1 MEHSHMHKTDKTGN
15 KRIWLF
21 VALGVL
27 LLLSVLRAFGSVTE
41 ALALEQQ
48 PRCGMTEHLHTESC
62 YINDVLVCR
71 QKAHTHSDS
80 CYPLLLADNDINQL
94 LTQIASTRDRSLE
107 SLLRS
112 GNVRGILVLNKDLR
126 VQATQE
132 GSTDADYPWIGGVG
146 LLAVNDTPS
155 TATNAINFYIRLDG
169 NITCIGSKTLTT
181 SRNTRQISKT
191 NVVSA
196 YTSVVETSLTT
207 NNLQSSYY
215 LRYNTNGST
224 TSFSSSAGASG
235 SNLTFGNGS
244 NARYALLTSRSGNTY
259 TPIDFY
265 TLTLDYSAAVGG
277 SSFYYVESGLGYTLP
292 TLNGY
297 HWEDGDGNT
306 VTSVTVTRPT
316 TVYARPDACTVI
328 YYVDGMEYARDEG
341 LLPNRAYTLRDVPSG
356 WEGWRGDDGV
366 VRKSGAQMT
375 LTGSMTFHAVKY
387 VTVTFRHLDGSTSTQ
402 QVLQGD
408 QLILPGGYWSDEA
421 GTAYTGGTAVTINSD
436 AAFIQTSGPPLTVT
450 YTVNWATPSGLN
462 APATIPNIVGASSY
476 TVAADASHM
485 VSRVSARTVTCAFT
499 NVTNR
504 YGSVYFAGWQTE
516 TGEIIQ
522 SDAQLTWDELKLYDA
537 DNDGVTSLT
546 GLWKYHMLQSV
557 NFFVKLNSAHSSGET
572 GSEYYTPVIFTT
584 YVGGIDGEIGS
595 GASSGY
601 VDALNEKY
609 AVEMTADTTYLAND
623 RLIRAMYGS
632 DTAPWLAELPH
643 DNDIFQQL
651 KAYVQDGGQLSV
663 PNEAGQFVTVDVNDL
678 NEYGYAI
685 RWYAFKAC
693 SDGGNVYDWHIDGVL
708 VRKEGRVHTTKTFS
722 GNETLIHQ
730 AKDGFFIH
738 AANAAGDKR
747 YIMTITAPAD
757 AERTAILDRLGLSAS
772 QITDWLTPI
781 DDGDGN
787 DNTLLWEFR
796 DVEYDEEWVIT
807 EYPPQ
812 VTESADYAEWV
823 VVDSSASNQSASGT
837 GGTVEIRG
845 VTHATDLEDPEWLR
859 AEFNN
864 IYFRGNSLMLK
875 KEDAATGQ
883 ALSGA
888 RFQLYQGD
896 TLMTFD
902 YDAETGLYVF
912 DSHGSGA
919 VDTLVCDGYT
929 NLSTSGFAYD
939 MGDITVREVTAP
951 EGYGAV
957 GDVTIGYTEDTD
969 GDGVPDS
976 TIGITNSADSGAY
989 ARYDS
994 GLLVIRNSSAPT
1006 RVTAVKRWNCADS
1019 EREDVVMQLL
1029 ANGSANTAA
1038 AILQSSGQSAT
1049 VTLTAVD
1056 GWVYTWY
1063 DLPVYANGAPVTWT
1077 IRELRVGSEN
1087 CKSDYTFPNW
1097 IVTYRSQTTADGL
1110 VLTAENTPKRP
1121 MLYLDKWDMTG
1132 RQRLAGAIFSLIA
1145 VDDNGVPLPDAVS
1158 KTAVTGAD
1166 GSLRFDNLRHNT
1178 RYRLTELQAPEG
1190 YIPYDTPAYL
1200 TLGEDGRITVESHGY
1215 VSAAAT
1221 AFHISVVNRS
1231 ADSLP
1236 DTGGSGL
1243 NGYYAAGAALALS
1256 ALCAA
1261 ILSRRRRGEGSNG

>member
-1 MEHSHMHKTDKTGN
+1 M
-15 KRIWLF
+15 
-21 VALGVL
+21 
-27 LLLSVLRAFGSVTE
+27 
-41 ALALEQQ
+41 
-48 PRCGMTEHLHTESC
+48 
-62 YINDVLVCR
+62 
-71 QKAHTHSDS
+71 
-80 CYPLLLADNDINQL
+80 
-94 LTQIASTRDRSLE
+94 
-107 SLLRS
+107 
-112 GNVRGILVLNKDLR
+112 
-126 VQATQE
+126 
-132 GSTDADYPWIGGVG
+132 
-146 LLAVNDTPS
+146 
-155 TATNAINFYIRLDG
+155 
-169 NITCIGSKTLTT
+169 
-181 SRNTRQISKT
+181 
-191 NVVSA
+191 
-196 YTSVVETSLTT
+196 
-207 NNLQSSYY
+207 
-215 LRYNTNGST
+215 
-224 TSFSSSAGASG
+224 
-235 SNLTFGNGS
+235 
-244 NARYALLTSRSGNTY
+244 
-259 TPIDFY
+259 
-265 TLTLDYSAAVGG
+265 
-277 SSFYYVESGLGYTLP
+277 
-292 TLNGY
+292 
-297 HWEDGDGNT
+297 
-306 VTSVTVTRPT
+306 
-316 TVYARPDACTVI
+316 I
-328 YYVDGMEYARDEG
+328 YYVDGMEYARDEN
-341 LLPNRAYTLRDVPSG
+341 LRPNTAYTLRDVPDG
-356 WEGWRGDDGV
+356 WEGWRGDDGT
-366 VRKSGAQMT
+366 VRKTGTQMT

-408 QLILPGGYWSDEA
+408 QLTLPGGYWSDEA
-421 GTAYTGGTAVTINSD
+421 GTAYTGGSAVTINGD
-436 AAFIQTSGPPLTVT
+436 ATFIQTSGPPLTVT
-450 YTVNWATPSGLN
+450 YTINWATPSGLN

-476 TVAADASHM
+476 TVAADGSHM
-485 VSRVSARTVTCAFT
+485 VSRVSGRTVTCAFT

-516 TGEIIQ
+516 TGEIILP
-522 SDAQLTWDELKLYDA
+522 DTQLTWDELKLYDA

-584 YVGGIDGEIGS
+584 YVGGIDSEIGS
-595 GASSGY
+595 GTSSGY
-601 VDALNEKY
+601 VNALNEKY
-609 AVEMTADTTYLAND
+609 AVEMTSDTTYLAND
-623 RLIRAMYGS
+623 RLIRAMFGS

-663 PNEAGQFVTVDVNDL
+663 PNEAGEFVTVDVNDL

-693 SDGGNVYDWHIDGVL
+693 SDGGNVYDWHVDGVL

-730 AKDGFFIH
+730 ARDGFFIH
-738 AANAAGDKR
+738 AVNEAQDTR
-747 YIMTITAPAD
+747 YIMTITDPTD
-757 AERTAILDRLGLSAS
+757 DERAAILDRLGLSAS
-772 QITDWLTPI
+772 QITGWLTPI

-796 DVEYDEEWVIT
+796 DVEYDEAWVIT

-812 VTESADYAEWV
+812 VAESADYAEWV
-823 VVDSSASNQSASGT
+823 VVDSSASNQSASGI
-837 GGTVEIRG
+837 GGTVEVRG

-902 YDAETGLYVF
+902 YDADTGLYIF

-957 GDVTIGYTEDTD
+957 GDVTIGYTQDTD

-1087 CKSDYTFPNW
+1087 CKSDYSFPNW

-1132 RQRLAGAIFSLIA
+1132 RQRLAGAIFSLIP
-1145 VDDNGVPLPDAVS
+1145 VDDDGVPLSGAVS
-1158 KTAVTGAD
+1158 KTAVTGTD

-1200 TLGEDGRITVESHGY
+1200 TLGEDGRVTVEAHGY

-1261 ILSRRRRGEGSNG
+1261 ILSRRRRGAGSNG

>member
-1 MEHSHMHKTDKTGN
+1 M
-15 KRIWLF
+15 
-21 VALGVL
+21 
-27 LLLSVLRAFGSVTE
+27 
-41 ALALEQQ
+41 
-48 PRCGMTEHLHTESC
+48 
-62 YINDVLVCR
+62 
-71 QKAHTHSDS
+71 
-80 CYPLLLADNDINQL
+80 
-94 LTQIASTRDRSLE
+94 
-107 SLLRS
+107 
-112 GNVRGILVLNKDLR
+112 
-126 VQATQE
+126 
-132 GSTDADYPWIGGVG
+132 
-146 LLAVNDTPS
+146 
-155 TATNAINFYIRLDG
+155 
-169 NITCIGSKTLTT
+169 
-181 SRNTRQISKT
+181 
-191 NVVSA
+191 
-196 YTSVVETSLTT
+196 
-207 NNLQSSYY
+207 
-215 LRYNTNGST
+215 
-224 TSFSSSAGASG
+224 
-235 SNLTFGNGS
+235 
-244 NARYALLTSRSGNTY
+244 
-259 TPIDFY
+259 
-265 TLTLDYSAAVGG
+265 
-277 SSFYYVESGLGYTLP
+277 ESGLGYTLP

-306 VTSVTVTRPT
+306 VTTVTITRPT

-328 YYVDGMEYARDEG
+328 YYVDGMEYARDEN
-341 LLPNRAYTLRDVPSG
+341 LRPNTAYTLRDVPDG
-356 WEGWRGDDGV
+356 WEGWRGDDGT
-366 VRKSGAQMT
+366 VRKTGTQMT

-408 QLILPGGYWSDEA
+408 QLTLPGGYWSDEA
-421 GTAYTGGTAVTINSD
+421 GTAYTGGSAVTINGD
-436 AAFIQTSGPPLTVT
+436 ATFIQTSGPPLTVT

-476 TVAADASHM
+476 TVAADGSHM
-485 VSRVSARTVTCAFT
+485 VSRVSGRTVTCAFT

-516 TGEIIQ
+516 TGEIILP
-522 SDAQLTWDELKLYDA
+522 DAQLTWDELKLYDA

-584 YVGGIDGEIGS
+584 YVGGIDSEIGS

-623 RLIRAMYGS
+623 RLIRAMFGS

-663 PNEAGQFVTVDVNDL
+663 PNEAGEFVTVDVNDL

-693 SDGGNVYDWHIDGVL
+693 SDGGNVYDWHVDGVL

-730 AKDGFFIH
+730 ARDGFFIH
-738 AANAAGDKR
+738 AVNEAQDTR
-747 YIMTITAPAD
+747 YIMTITDPTD
-757 AERTAILDRLGLSAS
+757 DERAAILDRLGLSAS
-772 QITDWLTPI
+772 QITGWLTPI

-796 DVEYDEEWVIT
+796 DVEYDEAWVIT

-812 VTESADYAEWV
+812 VAESADYAEWV
-823 VVDSSASNQSASGT
+823 VVDSSASNQSASGI

-902 YDAETGLYVF
+902 YDADTGLYVF
-912 DSHGSGA
+912 DSHGNGSI
-919 VDTLVCDGYT
+919 DTLVCDGYT

-957 GDVTIGYTEDTD
+957 GDVTIGYTQDTD

-1087 CKSDYTFPNW
+1087 CKSDYSFPNW

-1132 RQRLAGAIFSLIA
+1132 RQRLAGAIFSLIP
-1145 VDDNGVPLPDAVS
+1145 VDDDGVPLPGAVS
-1158 KTAVTGAD
+1158 KTAVTGTD

-1200 TLGEDGRITVESHGY
+1200 TLGEDGRVTVEAHGY

-1261 ILSRRRRGEGSNG
+1261 ILSRRRRGAGSNG

>member
-21 VALGVL
+21 VALAVL

-155 TATNAINFYIRLDG
+155 TASNAINFYIQLDG

-181 SRNTRQISKT
+181 SRNIRQLSKT
-191 NVVSA
+191 NAVSA

-215 LRYNTNGST
+215 LRCNTTGST
-224 TSFSSSAGASG
+224 TSFSSTAGTSG

-244 NARYALLTSRSGNTY
+244 SARYALLTSRSGNTY

-408 QLILPGGYWSDEA
+408 QLILPGGYWSDES
-421 GTAYTGGTAVTINSD
+421 GTAYTGGSAVTINGD
-436 AAFIQTSGPPLTVT
+436 ATFIQTSGPPLTVT

-476 TVAADASHM
+476 TVAADGSHM
-485 VSRVSARTVTCAFT
+485 VSRVSGRTVTCAFT

-516 TGEIIQ
+516 TGEIILP
-522 SDAQLTWDELKLYDA
+522 DAQLTWDELKLYDA

-584 YVGGIDGEIGS
+584 YVGGIDSEIGS

-609 AVEMTADTTYLAND
+609 AVEMTSDTTYLAND
-623 RLIRAMYGS
+623 RLIRAMFGS

-663 PNEAGQFVTVDVNDL
+663 PNEAGEFVTVDVNDL

-693 SDGGNVYDWHIDGVL
+693 SDGGNVYDWHVDGVL

-730 AKDGFFIH
+730 ARDGFFIH
-738 AANAAGDKR
+738 AVNEAQDTR
-747 YIMTITAPAD
+747 YIMTITDPTD
-757 AERTAILDRLGLSAS
+757 DERAAILDRLGLSAS
-772 QITDWLTPI
+772 QITGWLTPI

-796 DVEYDEEWVIT
+796 DVEYDEAWVIT

-812 VTESADYAEWV
+812 VAESADYAEWV
-823 VVDSSASNQSASGT
+823 VVDSSASNQSASGI

-902 YDAETGLYVF
+902 YDADTGLYVF
-912 DSHGSGA
+912 DSHGNGSI
-919 VDTLVCDGYT
+919 DTLVCDGYT

-957 GDVTIGYTEDTD
+957 GDVTIGYTQDTD

-1087 CKSDYTFPNW
+1087 CKSDYSFPNW

-1132 RQRLAGAIFSLIA
+1132 RQRLAGAIFSLIP
-1145 VDDNGVPLPDAVS
+1145 VDDDGVSLSGAVS
-1158 KTAVTGAD
+1158 KTAVTGTD

-1200 TLGEDGRITVESHGY
+1200 TLGEDGRVTVEAHGY

-1261 ILSRRRRGEGSNG
+1261 ILSRRRRGAGSNG

>member
-1 MEHSHMHKTDKTGN
+1 MG
-15 KRIWLF
+15 
-21 VALGVL
+21 
-27 LLLSVLRAFGSVTE
+27 
-41 ALALEQQ
+41 
-48 PRCGMTEHLHTESC
+48 
-62 YINDVLVCR
+62 
-71 QKAHTHSDS
+71 
-80 CYPLLLADNDINQL
+80 
-94 LTQIASTRDRSLE
+94 
-107 SLLRS
+107 
-112 GNVRGILVLNKDLR
+112 
-126 VQATQE
+126 
-132 GSTDADYPWIGGVG
+132 
-146 LLAVNDTPS
+146 
-155 TATNAINFYIRLDG
+155 
-169 NITCIGSKTLTT
+169 
-181 SRNTRQISKT
+181 
-191 NVVSA
+191 
-196 YTSVVETSLTT
+196 
-207 NNLQSSYY
+207 
-215 LRYNTNGST
+215 
-224 TSFSSSAGASG
+224 
-235 SNLTFGNGS
+235 
-244 NARYALLTSRSGNTY
+244 
-259 TPIDFY
+259 
-265 TLTLDYSAAVGG
+265 
-277 SSFYYVESGLGYTLP
+277 
-292 TLNGY
+292 
-297 HWEDGDGNT
+297 
-306 VTSVTVTRPT
+306 
-316 TVYARPDACTVI
+316 
-328 YYVDGMEYARDEG
+328 
-341 LLPNRAYTLRDVPSG
+341 
-356 WEGWRGDDGV
+356 
-366 VRKSGAQMT
+366 
-375 LTGSMTFHAVKY
+375 Y

-408 QLILPGGYWSDEA
+408 QLTLPGGYWSDEA
-421 GTAYTGGTAVTINSD
+421 GTAYTGGSAVTINGD
-436 AAFIQTSGPPLTVT
+436 ATFIQTSGPPLTVT

-476 TVAADASHM
+476 TVAADGSHM
-485 VSRVSARTVTCAFT
+485 VSRVSGRTVTCAFT

-516 TGEIIQ
+516 TGEIILP
-522 SDAQLTWDELKLYDA
+522 DAQLTWDELKLYDA

-584 YVGGIDGEIGS
+584 YVGGIDSEIGS

-623 RLIRAMYGS
+623 RLIRAMFGS

-663 PNEAGQFVTVDVNDL
+663 PNEAGEFVTVDVNDL

-693 SDGGNVYDWHIDGVL
+693 SDGGNVYDWHVDGVL

-730 AKDGFFIH
+730 ARDGFFIH
-738 AANAAGDKR
+738 AVNEAQDTR
-747 YIMTITAPAD
+747 YIMTITDPTD
-757 AERTAILDRLGLSAS
+757 DERAAILARLGLSAS
-772 QITDWLTPI
+772 QITGWLTPI

-796 DVEYDEEWVIT
+796 DVEYDEAWVIT

-812 VTESADYAEWV
+812 VAESADYAEWV
-823 VVDSSASNQSASGT
+823 VVDSSASNQSASGI
-837 GGTVEIRG
+837 GGTVEVRG

-902 YDAETGLYVF
+902 YDADTGLYVF
-912 DSHGSGA
+912 DSHGNGSI
-919 VDTLVCDGYT
+919 DTLACDGYT

-957 GDVTIGYTEDTD
+957 GDVTIGYTQDTD

-976 TIGITNSADSGAY
+976 AIGITNSADSGAY

-1087 CKSDYTFPNW
+1087 CKSDYSFPNW

-1132 RQRLAGAIFSLIA
+1132 RQRLAGAIFSLIP
-1145 VDDNGVPLPDAVS
+1145 VDDDGVPLSDAVS

-1200 TLGEDGRITVESHGY
+1200 TLGEDGRVTVEAHGY

-1261 ILSRRRRGEGSNG
+1261 ILSRRRRGEGANG

>member
-1 MEHSHMHKTDKTGN
+1 M
-15 KRIWLF
+15 F
-21 VALGVL
+21 
-27 LLLSVLRAFGSVTE
+27 
-41 ALALEQQ
+41 
-48 PRCGMTEHLHTESC
+48 
-62 YINDVLVCR
+62 
-71 QKAHTHSDS
+71 
-80 CYPLLLADNDINQL
+80 
-94 LTQIASTRDRSLE
+94 
-107 SLLRS
+107 
-112 GNVRGILVLNKDLR
+112 
-126 VQATQE
+126 
-132 GSTDADYPWIGGVG
+132 
-146 LLAVNDTPS
+146 
-155 TATNAINFYIRLDG
+155 
-169 NITCIGSKTLTT
+169 
-181 SRNTRQISKT
+181 
-191 NVVSA
+191 
-196 YTSVVETSLTT
+196 
-207 NNLQSSYY
+207 
-215 LRYNTNGST
+215 
-224 TSFSSSAGASG
+224 
-235 SNLTFGNGS
+235 
-244 NARYALLTSRSGNTY
+244 
-259 TPIDFY
+259 
-265 TLTLDYSAAVGG
+265 
-277 SSFYYVESGLGYTLP
+277 
-292 TLNGY
+292 
-297 HWEDGDGNT
+297 
-306 VTSVTVTRPT
+306 
-316 TVYARPDACTVI
+316 
-328 YYVDGMEYARDEG
+328 
-341 LLPNRAYTLRDVPSG
+341 
-356 WEGWRGDDGV
+356 
-366 VRKSGAQMT
+366 
-375 LTGSMTFHAVKY
+375 
-387 VTVTFRHLDGSTSTQ
+387 
-402 QVLQGD
+402 
-408 QLILPGGYWSDEA
+408 
-421 GTAYTGGTAVTINSD
+421 
-436 AAFIQTSGPPLTVT
+436 
-450 YTVNWATPSGLN
+450 
-462 APATIPNIVGASSY
+462 
-476 TVAADASHM
+476 
-485 VSRVSARTVTCAFT
+485 
-499 NVTNR
+499 
-504 YGSVYFAGWQTE
+504 
-516 TGEIIQ
+516 
-522 SDAQLTWDELKLYDA
+522 
-537 DNDGVTSLT
+537 
-546 GLWKYHMLQSV
+546 
-557 NFFVKLNSAHSSGET
+557 
-572 GSEYYTPVIFTT
+572 
-584 YVGGIDGEIGS
+584 
-595 GASSGY
+595 
-601 VDALNEKY
+601 
-609 AVEMTADTTYLAND
+609 
-623 RLIRAMYGS
+623 GS

-663 PNEAGQFVTVDVNDL
+663 PNEAGEFVTVDVNDL

-693 SDGGNVYDWHIDGVL
+693 SDGGNVYDWHVDGVL

-730 AKDGFFIH
+730 ARDGFFIH
-738 AANAAGDKR
+738 AVNEAQDTR
-747 YIMTITAPAD
+747 YIMTITDPTD
-757 AERTAILDRLGLSAS
+757 DERAAILDRLGLSAS
-772 QITDWLTPI
+772 QITGWLTPI

-796 DVEYDEEWVIT
+796 DVEYDEAWVIT

-812 VTESADYAEWV
+812 VAESADYAEWV
-823 VVDSSASNQSASGT
+823 VVDSSASNQSASGI

-957 GDVTIGYTEDTD
+957 GDVTIGYTQDTD

-976 TIGITNSADSGAY
+976 AIGISNSADSNAY

-1145 VDDNGVPLPDAVS
+1145 VDNNGVPLSGAVS
-1158 KTAVTGAD
+1158 KTAVTGTD

-1243 NGYYAAGAALALS
+1243 NGYYAVGAALALS

>member
-1 MEHSHMHKTDKTGN
+1 MHKTDKTGN

-27 LLLSVLRAFGSVTE
+27 LLLSVFRALGFVTE

-126 VQATQE
+126 VQTTQE

-155 TATNAINFYIRLDG
+155 TASNAINFYIRLDG

-215 LRYNTNGST
+215 LRYNTTGST
-224 TSFSSSAGASG
+224 TSFSSTAGASG

-244 NARYALLTSRSGNTY
+244 SARYALLTSRSGNTY

-297 HWEDGDGNT
+297 HWEDGDGST

-408 QLILPGGYWSDEA
+408 QLILPTGYWSDEA

-499 NVTNR
+499 NVPNR

-537 DNDGVTSLT
+537 DNDGVTALT

-584 YVGGIDGEIGS
+584 YVGGIDSELTS
-595 GASSGY
+595 SAAS
-601 VDALNEKY
+601 DMAALNKKY

-623 RLIRAMYGS
+623 RLLRAMYGS

-663 PNEAGQFVTVDVNDL
+663 PNEAGEFVTVDVNDL

-693 SDGGNVYDWHIDGVL
+693 SDGGDVYDWHVDGVL

-757 AERTAILDRLGLSAS
+757 AERTAILDLLGLSAS

-796 DVEYDEEWVIT
+796 DVEYDEAWVIT

-812 VTESADYAEWV
+812 VAESADYAEWV

-845 VTHATDLEDPEWLR
+845 VTHATDLENPEWLR

-912 DSHGSGA
+912 DSHGNGA

-939 MGDITVREVTAP
+939 MGDITVREVTSP

-1145 VDDNGVPLPDAVS
+1145 VDDDGVPLTGAVS

-1215 VSAAAT
+1215 VSASAT

-1236 DTGGSGL
+1236 ETGGSGL

>member
-1 MEHSHMHKTDKTGN
+1 M
-15 KRIWLF
+15 
-21 VALGVL
+21 
-27 LLLSVLRAFGSVTE
+27 
-41 ALALEQQ
+41 
-48 PRCGMTEHLHTESC
+48 
-62 YINDVLVCR
+62 
-71 QKAHTHSDS
+71 
-80 CYPLLLADNDINQL
+80 
-94 LTQIASTRDRSLE
+94 
-107 SLLRS
+107 
-112 GNVRGILVLNKDLR
+112 
-126 VQATQE
+126 
-132 GSTDADYPWIGGVG
+132 
-146 LLAVNDTPS
+146 
-155 TATNAINFYIRLDG
+155 
-169 NITCIGSKTLTT
+169 
-181 SRNTRQISKT
+181 
-191 NVVSA
+191 
-196 YTSVVETSLTT
+196 
-207 NNLQSSYY
+207 
-215 LRYNTNGST
+215 
-224 TSFSSSAGASG
+224 
-235 SNLTFGNGS
+235 
-244 NARYALLTSRSGNTY
+244 
-259 TPIDFY
+259 
-265 TLTLDYSAAVGG
+265 
-277 SSFYYVESGLGYTLP
+277 
-292 TLNGY
+292 
-297 HWEDGDGNT
+297 
-306 VTSVTVTRPT
+306 
-316 TVYARPDACTVI
+316 
-328 YYVDGMEYARDEG
+328 
-341 LLPNRAYTLRDVPSG
+341 
-356 WEGWRGDDGV
+356 
-366 VRKSGAQMT
+366 
-375 LTGSMTFHAVKY
+375 
-387 VTVTFRHLDGSTSTQ
+387 
-402 QVLQGD
+402 
-408 QLILPGGYWSDEA
+408 
-421 GTAYTGGTAVTINSD
+421 
-436 AAFIQTSGPPLTVT
+436 
-450 YTVNWATPSGLN
+450 
-462 APATIPNIVGASSY
+462 
-476 TVAADASHM
+476 
-485 VSRVSARTVTCAFT
+485 
-499 NVTNR
+499 
-504 YGSVYFAGWQTE
+504 
-516 TGEIIQ
+516 
-522 SDAQLTWDELKLYDA
+522 
-537 DNDGVTSLT
+537 
-546 GLWKYHMLQSV
+546 
-557 NFFVKLNSAHSSGET
+557 
-572 GSEYYTPVIFTT
+572 IFTT
-584 YVGGIDGEIGS
+584 YVGGIDSEIGS

-601 VDALNEKY
+601 VNALNEKY
-609 AVEMTADTTYLAND
+609 AVEMTADTTYLVND
-623 RLIRAMYGS
+623 RLIRAMFGS

-663 PNEAGQFVTVDVNDL
+663 PNEAGEFVTVDVNDL

-693 SDGGNVYDWHIDGVL
+693 SDGGNVYDWHVDGVL

-730 AKDGFFIH
+730 ARDGFFIH
-738 AANAAGDKR
+738 AVNEAQDTR
-747 YIMTITAPAD
+747 YIMTITDPTD
-757 AERTAILDRLGLSAS
+757 DERAAILDRLGLSAS
-772 QITDWLTPI
+772 QITGWLTPI

-796 DVEYDEEWVIT
+796 DVEYDEAWVIT

-812 VTESADYAEWV
+812 VAESADYAEWV
-823 VVDSSASNQSASGT
+823 VVDSSASNQSASGI

-902 YDAETGLYVF
+902 YDAETGLYIF

-957 GDVTIGYTEDTD
+957 GDVTIGYTQDTD

-976 TIGITNSADSGAY
+976 AIGITNSADSGAY

-1087 CKSDYTFPNW
+1087 CKSDYSFPNW

-1132 RQRLAGAIFSLIA
+1132 RQRLAGAIFSLIP
-1145 VDDNGVPLPDAVS
+1145 VDDDGVPLSGAVS

-1200 TLGEDGRITVESHGY
+1200 TLGEDGRVTVEAHGY

-1261 ILSRRRRGEGSNG
+1261 ILSRRRRGEGANG

>member
-1 MEHSHMHKTDKTGN
+1 
-15 KRIWLF
+15 
-21 VALGVL
+21 
-27 LLLSVLRAFGSVTE
+27 
-41 ALALEQQ
+41 
-48 PRCGMTEHLHTESC
+48 
-62 YINDVLVCR
+62 
-71 QKAHTHSDS
+71 
-80 CYPLLLADNDINQL
+80 
-94 LTQIASTRDRSLE
+94 
-107 SLLRS
+107 
-112 GNVRGILVLNKDLR
+112 
-126 VQATQE
+126 
-132 GSTDADYPWIGGVG
+132 
-146 LLAVNDTPS
+146 
-155 TATNAINFYIRLDG
+155 
-169 NITCIGSKTLTT
+169 
-181 SRNTRQISKT
+181 
-191 NVVSA
+191 
-196 YTSVVETSLTT
+196 
-207 NNLQSSYY
+207 
-215 LRYNTNGST
+215 
-224 TSFSSSAGASG
+224 
-235 SNLTFGNGS
+235 
-244 NARYALLTSRSGNTY
+244 
-259 TPIDFY
+259 
-265 TLTLDYSAAVGG
+265 
-277 SSFYYVESGLGYTLP
+277 
-292 TLNGY
+292 
-297 HWEDGDGNT
+297 
-306 VTSVTVTRPT
+306 
-316 TVYARPDACTVI
+316 
-328 YYVDGMEYARDEG
+328 
-341 LLPNRAYTLRDVPSG
+341 
-356 WEGWRGDDGV
+356 
-366 VRKSGAQMT
+366 
-375 LTGSMTFHAVKY
+375 
-387 VTVTFRHLDGSTSTQ
+387 
-402 QVLQGD
+402 
-408 QLILPGGYWSDEA
+408 
-421 GTAYTGGTAVTINSD
+421 
-436 AAFIQTSGPPLTVT
+436 
-450 YTVNWATPSGLN
+450 
-462 APATIPNIVGASSY
+462 
-476 TVAADASHM
+476 
-485 VSRVSARTVTCAFT
+485 
-499 NVTNR
+499 
-504 YGSVYFAGWQTE
+504 
-516 TGEIIQ
+516 
-522 SDAQLTWDELKLYDA
+522 
-537 DNDGVTSLT
+537 
-546 GLWKYHMLQSV
+546 MLQSV

-584 YVGGIDGEIGS
+584 YVGGIDSEIGS

-601 VDALNEKY
+601 VNALNEKY

-623 RLIRAMYGS
+623 RLIRAMFGS

-663 PNEAGQFVTVDVNDL
+663 PNEAGEFVTVDVNDL

-693 SDGGNVYDWHIDGVL
+693 SDGGNVYDWHVDGVL

-730 AKDGFFIH
+730 ARDGFFIH
-738 AANAAGDKR
+738 AVNEAQDTR
-747 YIMTITAPAD
+747 YIMTITDPTD
-757 AERTAILDRLGLSAS
+757 DERAAILDRLGLSAS
-772 QITDWLTPI
+772 QITGWLTPI

-796 DVEYDEEWVIT
+796 DVEYDEAWVIT

-812 VTESADYAEWV
+812 VAESADYAEWV
-823 VVDSSASNQSASGT
+823 VVDSSASNQSASGI

-902 YDAETGLYVF
+902 YDAETGLYIF
-912 DSHGSGA
+912 DSHGNGSI
-919 VDTLVCDGYT
+919 DTLVCDGYT

-957 GDVTIGYTEDTD
+957 GDVTIGYTQDTD

-1087 CKSDYTFPNW
+1087 CKSDYSFPNW

-1132 RQRLAGAIFSLIA
+1132 RQRLAGAIFSLIP
-1145 VDDNGVPLPDAVS
+1145 VDDDGVSLSGAVS
-1158 KTAVTGAD
+1158 KTAVTGTD

-1200 TLGEDGRITVESHGY
+1200 TLGEDGRVTVEAHGY

-1261 ILSRRRRGEGSNG
+1261 ILSRRRRGAGSNG

>member
-1 MEHSHMHKTDKTGN
+1 M
-15 KRIWLF
+15 
-21 VALGVL
+21 
-27 LLLSVLRAFGSVTE
+27 
-41 ALALEQQ
+41 
-48 PRCGMTEHLHTESC
+48 
-62 YINDVLVCR
+62 
-71 QKAHTHSDS
+71 
-80 CYPLLLADNDINQL
+80 
-94 LTQIASTRDRSLE
+94 
-107 SLLRS
+107 
-112 GNVRGILVLNKDLR
+112 
-126 VQATQE
+126 
-132 GSTDADYPWIGGVG
+132 
-146 LLAVNDTPS
+146 
-155 TATNAINFYIRLDG
+155 
-169 NITCIGSKTLTT
+169 
-181 SRNTRQISKT
+181 
-191 NVVSA
+191 
-196 YTSVVETSLTT
+196 
-207 NNLQSSYY
+207 
-215 LRYNTNGST
+215 
-224 TSFSSSAGASG
+224 
-235 SNLTFGNGS
+235 
-244 NARYALLTSRSGNTY
+244 
-259 TPIDFY
+259 
-265 TLTLDYSAAVGG
+265 
-277 SSFYYVESGLGYTLP
+277 
-292 TLNGY
+292 
-297 HWEDGDGNT
+297 
-306 VTSVTVTRPT
+306 
-316 TVYARPDACTVI
+316 I
-328 YYVDGMEYARDEG
+328 YYVDGMEYARDEN
-341 LLPNRAYTLRDVPSG
+341 LRPNTAYTLRDVPDG
-356 WEGWRGDDGV
+356 WEGWRGDDGT
-366 VRKSGAQMT
+366 VRKTGTQMT

-408 QLILPGGYWSDEA
+408 QLTLPGGYWSDEA
-421 GTAYTGGTAVTINSD
+421 GTAYTGGSAVTINGD
-436 AAFIQTSGPPLTVT
+436 ATFIQTSGPPLTVT

-476 TVAADASHM
+476 TVAADGSHM
-485 VSRVSARTVTCAFT
+485 VSRVSGRTVTCAFT

-516 TGEIIQ
+516 TGEIILP
-522 SDAQLTWDELKLYDA
+522 DAQLTWDELKLYDA

-584 YVGGIDGEIGS
+584 YVGGIDSEIGS

-623 RLIRAMYGS
+623 RLIRAMFGS

-663 PNEAGQFVTVDVNDL
+663 PNEAGEFVTVDVNDL

-693 SDGGNVYDWHIDGVL
+693 SDGGNVYDWHVDGVL

-730 AKDGFFIH
+730 ARDGFFIH
-738 AANAAGDKR
+738 AVNEAQDTR
-747 YIMTITAPAD
+747 YIMTITDPTD
-757 AERTAILDRLGLSAS
+757 DERAAILDRLGLSAS
-772 QITDWLTPI
+772 QITGWLTPI

-796 DVEYDEEWVIT
+796 DVEYDEAWVIT

-812 VTESADYAEWV
+812 VAESADYAEWV
-823 VVDSSASNQSASGT
+823 VVDSSASNQSASGI

-902 YDAETGLYVF
+902 YDADTGLYVF
-912 DSHGSGA
+912 DSHGNGSI
-919 VDTLVCDGYT
+919 DTLVCDGYT

-939 MGDITVREVTAP
+939 MGDITVREVSAP

-957 GDVTIGYTEDTD
+957 GDVTIGYTQDTD

-1087 CKSDYTFPNW
+1087 CKSDYSFPNW

-1132 RQRLAGAIFSLIA
+1132 RQRLAGAIFSLIP
-1145 VDDNGVPLPDAVS
+1145 VDDDGVPLPGAVS
-1158 KTAVTGAD
+1158 KTAVTGTD

-1200 TLGEDGRITVESHGY
+1200 TLGEDGRVTVEAHGY

-1261 ILSRRRRGEGSNG
+1261 ILSRRRRGAGSNG

>member
-1 MEHSHMHKTDKTGN
+1 M
-15 KRIWLF
+15 
-21 VALGVL
+21 A
-27 LLLSVLRAFGSVTE
+27 A
-41 ALALEQQ
+41 
-48 PRCGMTEHLHTESC
+48 
-62 YINDVLVCR
+62 
-71 QKAHTHSDS
+71 
-80 CYPLLLADNDINQL
+80 
-94 LTQIASTRDRSLE
+94 
-107 SLLRS
+107 
-112 GNVRGILVLNKDLR
+112 
-126 VQATQE
+126 
-132 GSTDADYPWIGGVG
+132 
-146 LLAVNDTPS
+146 
-155 TATNAINFYIRLDG
+155 
-169 NITCIGSKTLTT
+169 
-181 SRNTRQISKT
+181 
-191 NVVSA
+191 
-196 YTSVVETSLTT
+196 
-207 NNLQSSYY
+207 
-215 LRYNTNGST
+215 
-224 TSFSSSAGASG
+224 
-235 SNLTFGNGS
+235 
-244 NARYALLTSRSGNTY
+244 ARYALLTSRSGNTY

-306 VTSVTVTRPT
+306 VTTVTITRPT

-328 YYVDGMEYARDEG
+328 YYVDGMEYARDEN
-341 LLPNRAYTLRDVPSG
+341 LRPNTAYTLRDVPDG
-356 WEGWRGDDGV
+356 WEGWRGDDGT
-366 VRKSGAQMT
+366 VRKTGTQMT

-408 QLILPGGYWSDEA
+408 QLTLPGGYWSDEA
-421 GTAYTGGTAVTINSD
+421 GTAYTGGSAVTINGD
-436 AAFIQTSGPPLTVT
+436 ATFIQTSGPPLTVT

-476 TVAADASHM
+476 TVAADGSHM
-485 VSRVSARTVTCAFT
+485 VSRVSGRTVTCAFT

-516 TGEIIQ
+516 TGEIILP
-522 SDAQLTWDELKLYDA
+522 DAQLTWDELKLYDA

-584 YVGGIDGEIGS
+584 YVGGIDSEIGS

-601 VDALNEKY
+601 VNALNEKY

-623 RLIRAMYGS
+623 RLIRAMFGS

-663 PNEAGQFVTVDVNDL
+663 PNEAGEFVTVDVNDL

-693 SDGGNVYDWHIDGVL
+693 SDGGNVYDWHVDGVL

-730 AKDGFFIH
+730 ARDGFFIH
-738 AANAAGDKR
+738 AVNEAQDTR
-747 YIMTITAPAD
+747 YIMTITDPTD
-757 AERTAILDRLGLSAS
+757 DERAAILDRLGLSAS
-772 QITDWLTPI
+772 QITGWLTPI

-796 DVEYDEEWVIT
+796 DVEYDEAWVIT

-812 VTESADYAEWV
+812 VAESADYAEWV
-823 VVDSSASNQSASGT
+823 VVDSSASNQSASGI

-902 YDAETGLYVF
+902 YDAETGLYIF
-912 DSHGSGA
+912 DSHGNGSI
-919 VDTLVCDGYT
+919 DTLVCDGYT

-957 GDVTIGYTEDTD
+957 GDVTIGYTQDTD

-994 GLLVIRNSSAPT
+994 GLLVIRNSSVPT

-1087 CKSDYTFPNW
+1087 CKSDYSFPNW

-1132 RQRLAGAIFSLIA
+1132 RQRLAGAIFSLIP
-1145 VDDNGVPLPDAVS
+1145 VDDDGVPLSGAVS

-1200 TLGEDGRITVESHGY
+1200 TLGEDGRVTVEAHGY

-1261 ILSRRRRGEGSNG
+1261 ILSRRRRGAGSNG

>member
-1 MEHSHMHKTDKTGN
+1 MG
-15 KRIWLF
+15 
-21 VALGVL
+21 
-27 LLLSVLRAFGSVTE
+27 
-41 ALALEQQ
+41 
-48 PRCGMTEHLHTESC
+48 
-62 YINDVLVCR
+62 
-71 QKAHTHSDS
+71 
-80 CYPLLLADNDINQL
+80 
-94 LTQIASTRDRSLE
+94 
-107 SLLRS
+107 
-112 GNVRGILVLNKDLR
+112 
-126 VQATQE
+126 
-132 GSTDADYPWIGGVG
+132 
-146 LLAVNDTPS
+146 
-155 TATNAINFYIRLDG
+155 
-169 NITCIGSKTLTT
+169 
-181 SRNTRQISKT
+181 
-191 NVVSA
+191 
-196 YTSVVETSLTT
+196 
-207 NNLQSSYY
+207 
-215 LRYNTNGST
+215 
-224 TSFSSSAGASG
+224 
-235 SNLTFGNGS
+235 
-244 NARYALLTSRSGNTY
+244 
-259 TPIDFY
+259 
-265 TLTLDYSAAVGG
+265 
-277 SSFYYVESGLGYTLP
+277 
-292 TLNGY
+292 
-297 HWEDGDGNT
+297 
-306 VTSVTVTRPT
+306 
-316 TVYARPDACTVI
+316 
-328 YYVDGMEYARDEG
+328 
-341 LLPNRAYTLRDVPSG
+341 
-356 WEGWRGDDGV
+356 
-366 VRKSGAQMT
+366 
-375 LTGSMTFHAVKY
+375 Y

-408 QLILPGGYWSDEA
+408 QLTLPGGYWSDEA
-421 GTAYTGGTAVTINSD
+421 GTAYTGGSAVTINGD
-436 AAFIQTSGPPLTVT
+436 ATFIQTSGPPLTVT

-476 TVAADASHM
+476 TVAADGSHM
-485 VSRVSARTVTCAFT
+485 VSRVSGRTVTCAFT

-516 TGEIIQ
+516 TGEIILP
-522 SDAQLTWDELKLYDA
+522 DAQLTWDELKLYDA

-584 YVGGIDGEIGS
+584 YVGGIDSEIGS

-609 AVEMTADTTYLAND
+609 AVEMTSDTTYLAND
-623 RLIRAMYGS
+623 RLIRAMFGS

-663 PNEAGQFVTVDVNDL
+663 PNEAGEFVTVDVNDL

-693 SDGGNVYDWHIDGVL
+693 SDGGNVYDWHVDGVL

-730 AKDGFFIH
+730 ARDGFFIH
-738 AANAAGDKR
+738 AVNEAQDTR
-747 YIMTITAPAD
+747 YIMTITDPTD
-757 AERTAILDRLGLSAS
+757 DERAAILDRLGLSAS
-772 QITDWLTPI
+772 QITGWLTPI

-796 DVEYDEEWVIT
+796 DVEYDEAWVIT

-812 VTESADYAEWV
+812 VAESADYAEWV
-823 VVDSSASNQSASGT
+823 VVDSSASNQSASGI

-902 YDAETGLYVF
+902 YDAETGLYIF
-912 DSHGSGA
+912 DSHGSGSI
-919 VDTLVCDGYT
+919 DTLVCDGYT

-957 GDVTIGYTEDTD
+957 GDVTIGYTQDTD

-1087 CKSDYTFPNW
+1087 CKSDYSFPNW

-1132 RQRLAGAIFSLIA
+1132 RQRLAGAIFSLIP
-1145 VDDNGVPLPDAVS
+1145 VDDDGVPLSGAVS
-1158 KTAVTGAD
+1158 KTAVTGTD

-1200 TLGEDGRITVESHGY
+1200 TLGEDGRVTVEAHGY

-1261 ILSRRRRGEGSNG
+1261 ILSRRRRGEGANG

>member
-1 MEHSHMHKTDKTGN
+1 M
-15 KRIWLF
+15 
-21 VALGVL
+21 
-27 LLLSVLRAFGSVTE
+27 
-41 ALALEQQ
+41 
-48 PRCGMTEHLHTESC
+48 
-62 YINDVLVCR
+62 
-71 QKAHTHSDS
+71 
-80 CYPLLLADNDINQL
+80 
-94 LTQIASTRDRSLE
+94 
-107 SLLRS
+107 
-112 GNVRGILVLNKDLR
+112 
-126 VQATQE
+126 
-132 GSTDADYPWIGGVG
+132 
-146 LLAVNDTPS
+146 
-155 TATNAINFYIRLDG
+155 
-169 NITCIGSKTLTT
+169 
-181 SRNTRQISKT
+181 
-191 NVVSA
+191 
-196 YTSVVETSLTT
+196 
-207 NNLQSSYY
+207 
-215 LRYNTNGST
+215 
-224 TSFSSSAGASG
+224 
-235 SNLTFGNGS
+235 
-244 NARYALLTSRSGNTY
+244 
-259 TPIDFY
+259 
-265 TLTLDYSAAVGG
+265 
-277 SSFYYVESGLGYTLP
+277 
-292 TLNGY
+292 
-297 HWEDGDGNT
+297 
-306 VTSVTVTRPT
+306 
-316 TVYARPDACTVI
+316 
-328 YYVDGMEYARDEG
+328 
-341 LLPNRAYTLRDVPSG
+341 
-356 WEGWRGDDGV
+356 
-366 VRKSGAQMT
+366 
-375 LTGSMTFHAVKY
+375 
-387 VTVTFRHLDGSTSTQ
+387 
-402 QVLQGD
+402 
-408 QLILPGGYWSDEA
+408 
-421 GTAYTGGTAVTINSD
+421 
-436 AAFIQTSGPPLTVT
+436 
-450 YTVNWATPSGLN
+450 
-462 APATIPNIVGASSY
+462 
-476 TVAADASHM
+476 
-485 VSRVSARTVTCAFT
+485 
-499 NVTNR
+499 
-504 YGSVYFAGWQTE
+504 
-516 TGEIIQ
+516 
-522 SDAQLTWDELKLYDA
+522 
-537 DNDGVTSLT
+537 TSLT

-584 YVGGIDGEIGS
+584 YVGGIDSEIGS

-609 AVEMTADTTYLAND
+609 AVEMTADTTYLVND
-623 RLIRAMYGS
+623 RLIRAMFGS

-663 PNEAGQFVTVDVNDL
+663 PNEAGEFVTVDVNDL

-693 SDGGNVYDWHIDGVL
+693 SDGGNVYDWHVDGVL

-730 AKDGFFIH
+730 ARDGFFIH
-738 AANAAGDKR
+738 AVNEAQDTR
-747 YIMTITAPAD
+747 YIMTITDPTD
-757 AERTAILDRLGLSAS
+757 DERAAILDRLGLSAS
-772 QITDWLTPI
+772 QITGWLTPI

-796 DVEYDEEWVIT
+796 DVEYDEAWVIT

-812 VTESADYAEWV
+812 VAESADYAEWV
-823 VVDSSASNQSASGT
+823 VVDSSASNQSASGI

-902 YDAETGLYVF
+902 YDADTGLYVF
-912 DSHGSGA
+912 DSHGNGSI
-919 VDTLVCDGYT
+919 DTLVCDGYT

-957 GDVTIGYTEDTD
+957 GDVTIGYTQDTD

-1087 CKSDYTFPNW
+1087 CKSDYSFPNW

-1132 RQRLAGAIFSLIA
+1132 RQRLAGAIFSLIP
-1145 VDDNGVPLPDAVS
+1145 VDDDGVPLPGAVS
-1158 KTAVTGAD
+1158 KTAVTGTD

-1200 TLGEDGRITVESHGY
+1200 TLGEDGRVTVEAHGY

-1261 ILSRRRRGEGSNG
+1261 ILSRRRRGAGSNG

>member
-1 MEHSHMHKTDKTGN
+1 MG
-15 KRIWLF
+15 
-21 VALGVL
+21 
-27 LLLSVLRAFGSVTE
+27 
-41 ALALEQQ
+41 
-48 PRCGMTEHLHTESC
+48 
-62 YINDVLVCR
+62 
-71 QKAHTHSDS
+71 
-80 CYPLLLADNDINQL
+80 
-94 LTQIASTRDRSLE
+94 
-107 SLLRS
+107 
-112 GNVRGILVLNKDLR
+112 
-126 VQATQE
+126 
-132 GSTDADYPWIGGVG
+132 
-146 LLAVNDTPS
+146 
-155 TATNAINFYIRLDG
+155 
-169 NITCIGSKTLTT
+169 
-181 SRNTRQISKT
+181 
-191 NVVSA
+191 
-196 YTSVVETSLTT
+196 
-207 NNLQSSYY
+207 
-215 LRYNTNGST
+215 
-224 TSFSSSAGASG
+224 
-235 SNLTFGNGS
+235 
-244 NARYALLTSRSGNTY
+244 
-259 TPIDFY
+259 
-265 TLTLDYSAAVGG
+265 
-277 SSFYYVESGLGYTLP
+277 
-292 TLNGY
+292 
-297 HWEDGDGNT
+297 
-306 VTSVTVTRPT
+306 
-316 TVYARPDACTVI
+316 
-328 YYVDGMEYARDEG
+328 
-341 LLPNRAYTLRDVPSG
+341 
-356 WEGWRGDDGV
+356 
-366 VRKSGAQMT
+366 
-375 LTGSMTFHAVKY
+375 Y

-408 QLILPGGYWSDEA
+408 QLTLPGGYWSDEA
-421 GTAYTGGTAVTINSD
+421 GTAYTGGSAVTINGD
-436 AAFIQTSGPPLTVT
+436 ATFIQTSGPPLTVT

-476 TVAADASHM
+476 TVAADGSHM
-485 VSRVSARTVTCAFT
+485 VSRVSGRTVTCAFT

-516 TGEIIQ
+516 TGEIILP
-522 SDAQLTWDELKLYDA
+522 DAQLTWDELKLYDA

-584 YVGGIDGEIGS
+584 YVGGIDSEIGS

-623 RLIRAMYGS
+623 RLIRAMFGS

-663 PNEAGQFVTVDVNDL
+663 PNEAGEFVTVDVNDL

-693 SDGGNVYDWHIDGVL
+693 SDGGNVYDWHVDGVL

-730 AKDGFFIH
+730 ARDGFFIH
-738 AANAAGDKR
+738 AVNEAQDTR
-747 YIMTITAPAD
+747 YIMTITDPTD
-757 AERTAILDRLGLSAS
+757 DERTAILDRLGLSAS
-772 QITDWLTPI
+772 RITGWLTPI

-796 DVEYDEEWVIT
+796 DVEYDEAWVIT

-812 VTESADYAEWV
+812 VAESADYAEWV
-823 VVDSSASNQSASGT
+823 VVDSSASNQSASGI

-902 YDAETGLYVF
+902 YDADTGLYVF
-912 DSHGSGA
+912 DSHGNGSI
-919 VDTLVCDGYT
+919 DTLVCDGYT

-957 GDVTIGYTEDTD
+957 GDVTIGYTQDTD

-1087 CKSDYTFPNW
+1087 CKSDYSFPNW

-1132 RQRLAGAIFSLIA
+1132 RQRLAGAIFSLIP
-1145 VDDNGVPLPDAVS
+1145 VDDDGVPLSGAVS

-1200 TLGEDGRITVESHGY
+1200 TLGEDGRVTVEAHGY

-1261 ILSRRRRGEGSNG
+1261 ILSRRRRGAGSNG

>member
-1 MEHSHMHKTDKTGN
+1 M
-15 KRIWLF
+15 
-21 VALGVL
+21 
-27 LLLSVLRAFGSVTE
+27 
-41 ALALEQQ
+41 
-48 PRCGMTEHLHTESC
+48 
-62 YINDVLVCR
+62 
-71 QKAHTHSDS
+71 
-80 CYPLLLADNDINQL
+80 
-94 LTQIASTRDRSLE
+94 
-107 SLLRS
+107 
-112 GNVRGILVLNKDLR
+112 
-126 VQATQE
+126 
-132 GSTDADYPWIGGVG
+132 
-146 LLAVNDTPS
+146 
-155 TATNAINFYIRLDG
+155 
-169 NITCIGSKTLTT
+169 
-181 SRNTRQISKT
+181 
-191 NVVSA
+191 
-196 YTSVVETSLTT
+196 
-207 NNLQSSYY
+207 
-215 LRYNTNGST
+215 
-224 TSFSSSAGASG
+224 
-235 SNLTFGNGS
+235 
-244 NARYALLTSRSGNTY
+244 
-259 TPIDFY
+259 
-265 TLTLDYSAAVGG
+265 
-277 SSFYYVESGLGYTLP
+277 ESGLGYTLP

-306 VTSVTVTRPT
+306 VTTVTITRPT

-328 YYVDGMEYARDEG
+328 YYVDGMEYARDEN
-341 LLPNRAYTLRDVPSG
+341 LRPNTAYTLRDVPDG
-356 WEGWRGDDGV
+356 WEGWRGDDGT
-366 VRKSGAQMT
+366 VRKTGTQMT

-408 QLILPGGYWSDEA
+408 QLTLPGGYWSDEA
-421 GTAYTGGTAVTINSD
+421 GTAYTGGSAVTINGD
-436 AAFIQTSGPPLTVT
+436 ATFIQTSGPPLTVT

-476 TVAADASHM
+476 TVAADGSHM
-485 VSRVSARTVTCAFT
+485 VSRVSGRTVTCAFT

-516 TGEIIQ
+516 TGEIILP
-522 SDAQLTWDELKLYDA
+522 DAQLTWDELKLYDA

-584 YVGGIDGEIGS
+584 YVGGIDSEIGS

-601 VDALNEKY
+601 VNALNEKY

-623 RLIRAMYGS
+623 RLIRAMFGS

-663 PNEAGQFVTVDVNDL
+663 PNEAGEFVTVDVNDL

-693 SDGGNVYDWHIDGVL
+693 SDGGNVYDWHVDGVL

-730 AKDGFFIH
+730 ARDGFFIH
-738 AANAAGDKR
+738 AVNEAQDTR
-747 YIMTITAPAD
+747 YIMTITDPTD
-757 AERTAILDRLGLSAS
+757 DERAAILDRLGLSAS
-772 QITDWLTPI
+772 QITGWLTPI

-796 DVEYDEEWVIT
+796 DVEYDEAWVIT

-812 VTESADYAEWV
+812 VAESADYAEWV
-823 VVDSSASNQSASGT
+823 VVDSSASNQSASGI

-902 YDAETGLYVF
+902 YDAETGLYIF
-912 DSHGSGA
+912 DSHGNGSI
-919 VDTLVCDGYT
+919 DTLVCDGYT

-957 GDVTIGYTEDTD
+957 GDVTIGYTQDTD

-1049 VTLTAVD
+1049 ATVTLTAVD

-1087 CKSDYTFPNW
+1087 CKSDYSFPNW

-1132 RQRLAGAIFSLIA
+1132 RQRLAGAIFSLIP
-1145 VDDNGVPLPDAVS
+1145 VDDDGVSLSGAVS
-1158 KTAVTGAD
+1158 KTAVTGTD

-1200 TLGEDGRITVESHGY
+1200 TLGEDGRVTVEAHGY

-1261 ILSRRRRGEGSNG
+1261 ILSRRRRGAGSNG

>member
-1 MEHSHMHKTDKTGN
+1 M
-15 KRIWLF
+15 
-21 VALGVL
+21 
-27 LLLSVLRAFGSVTE
+27 
-41 ALALEQQ
+41 
-48 PRCGMTEHLHTESC
+48 
-62 YINDVLVCR
+62 
-71 QKAHTHSDS
+71 
-80 CYPLLLADNDINQL
+80 
-94 LTQIASTRDRSLE
+94 LT
-107 SLLRS
+107 
-112 GNVRGILVLNKDLR
+112 
-126 VQATQE
+126 
-132 GSTDADYPWIGGVG
+132 
-146 LLAVNDTPS
+146 
-155 TATNAINFYIRLDG
+155 
-169 NITCIGSKTLTT
+169 
-181 SRNTRQISKT
+181 
-191 NVVSA
+191 
-196 YTSVVETSLTT
+196 
-207 NNLQSSYY
+207 
-215 LRYNTNGST
+215 
-224 TSFSSSAGASG
+224 
-235 SNLTFGNGS
+235 
-244 NARYALLTSRSGNTY
+244 
-259 TPIDFY
+259 
-265 TLTLDYSAAVGG
+265 
-277 SSFYYVESGLGYTLP
+277 
-292 TLNGY
+292 
-297 HWEDGDGNT
+297 
-306 VTSVTVTRPT
+306 
-316 TVYARPDACTVI
+316 
-328 YYVDGMEYARDEG
+328 
-341 LLPNRAYTLRDVPSG
+341 
-356 WEGWRGDDGV
+356 
-366 VRKSGAQMT
+366 
-375 LTGSMTFHAVKY
+375 
-387 VTVTFRHLDGSTSTQ
+387 
-402 QVLQGD
+402 
-408 QLILPGGYWSDEA
+408 LPGGYWSDEA
-421 GTAYTGGTAVTINSD
+421 GTAYTGGSAVTINGD
-436 AAFIQTSGPPLTVT
+436 ATFIQTSGPPLTVT

-476 TVAADASHM
+476 TVAADGSHM
-485 VSRVSARTVTCAFT
+485 VSRVSGRTVTCAFT

-516 TGEIIQ
+516 TGEIILP
-522 SDAQLTWDELKLYDA
+522 DAQLTWDELKLYDA

-584 YVGGIDGEIGS
+584 YVGGIDSEIGS

-601 VDALNEKY
+601 VNALNEKY
-609 AVEMTADTTYLAND
+609 AVEMTADTTYLVND
-623 RLIRAMYGS
+623 RLIRAMFGS

-663 PNEAGQFVTVDVNDL
+663 PNEAGEFVTVDVNDL

-693 SDGGNVYDWHIDGVL
+693 SDGGNVYDWHVDGVL

-730 AKDGFFIH
+730 ARDGFFIH
-738 AANAAGDKR
+738 AVNEAQDTR
-747 YIMTITAPAD
+747 YIMTITDPTD
-757 AERTAILDRLGLSAS
+757 DERAAILDRLGLSAS
-772 QITDWLTPI
+772 QITGWLTPI

-796 DVEYDEEWVIT
+796 DVEYDEAWVIT

-812 VTESADYAEWV
+812 VAESADYAEWV
-823 VVDSSASNQSASGT
+823 VVDSSASNQSASGI

-902 YDAETGLYVF
+902 YDAETGLYIF

-957 GDVTIGYTEDTD
+957 GDVTIGYTQDTD

-976 TIGITNSADSGAY
+976 AIGITNSADSGAY

-1087 CKSDYTFPNW
+1087 CKSDYSFPNW

-1132 RQRLAGAIFSLIA
+1132 RQRLAGAIFSLIP
-1145 VDDNGVPLPDAVS
+1145 VDDDGVPLSGAVS

-1200 TLGEDGRITVESHGY
+1200 TLGEDGRVTVEAHGY

-1261 ILSRRRRGEGSNG
+1261 ILSRRRRGEGANG

>member
-1 MEHSHMHKTDKTGN
+1 M
-15 KRIWLF
+15 
-21 VALGVL
+21 
-27 LLLSVLRAFGSVTE
+27 
-41 ALALEQQ
+41 
-48 PRCGMTEHLHTESC
+48 
-62 YINDVLVCR
+62 
-71 QKAHTHSDS
+71 
-80 CYPLLLADNDINQL
+80 
-94 LTQIASTRDRSLE
+94 
-107 SLLRS
+107 
-112 GNVRGILVLNKDLR
+112 
-126 VQATQE
+126 
-132 GSTDADYPWIGGVG
+132 
-146 LLAVNDTPS
+146 
-155 TATNAINFYIRLDG
+155 
-169 NITCIGSKTLTT
+169 
-181 SRNTRQISKT
+181 
-191 NVVSA
+191 
-196 YTSVVETSLTT
+196 
-207 NNLQSSYY
+207 
-215 LRYNTNGST
+215 
-224 TSFSSSAGASG
+224 
-235 SNLTFGNGS
+235 
-244 NARYALLTSRSGNTY
+244 
-259 TPIDFY
+259 
-265 TLTLDYSAAVGG
+265 
-277 SSFYYVESGLGYTLP
+277 ESGLGYTLP

-306 VTSVTVTRPT
+306 VTTVTITRPT

-328 YYVDGMEYARDEG
+328 YYVDGMEYARDEN
-341 LLPNRAYTLRDVPSG
+341 LRPNTAYTLRDVPDG
-356 WEGWRGDDGV
+356 WEGWRGDDGT
-366 VRKSGAQMT
+366 VRKTGTQMT

-408 QLILPGGYWSDEA
+408 QLTLPGGYWSDEA
-421 GTAYTGGTAVTINSD
+421 GTAYTGGSAVTINGD
-436 AAFIQTSGPPLTVT
+436 ATFIQTSGPPLTVT

-476 TVAADASHM
+476 TVAADGSHM
-485 VSRVSARTVTCAFT
+485 VSRVSGRTVTCAFT

-516 TGEIIQ
+516 TGEIILP
-522 SDAQLTWDELKLYDA
+522 DAQLTWDELKLYDA

-584 YVGGIDGEIGS
+584 YVGGIDSEIGS

-601 VDALNEKY
+601 VNALNEKY

-623 RLIRAMYGS
+623 RLIRAMFGS

-663 PNEAGQFVTVDVNDL
+663 PNEAGEFVTVDVNDL

-693 SDGGNVYDWHIDGVL
+693 SDGGNVYDWHVDGVL

-730 AKDGFFIH
+730 ARDGFFIH
-738 AANAAGDKR
+738 AVNEAQDTR
-747 YIMTITAPAD
+747 YIMTITDPTD
-757 AERTAILDRLGLSAS
+757 DERAAILDRLGLSAS
-772 QITDWLTPI
+772 QITGWLTPI

-796 DVEYDEEWVIT
+796 DVEYDEAWVIT

-812 VTESADYAEWV
+812 VAESADYAEWV
-823 VVDSSASNQSASGT
+823 VVDSSASNQSASGI

-902 YDAETGLYVF
+902 YDAETGLYIF
-912 DSHGSGA
+912 DSHGNGSI
-919 VDTLVCDGYT
+919 DTLVCDGYT

-957 GDVTIGYTEDTD
+957 GDVTIGYTQDTD

-1087 CKSDYTFPNW
+1087 CKSDYSFPNW

-1132 RQRLAGAIFSLIA
+1132 RQRLAGAIFSLIP
-1145 VDDNGVPLPDAVS
+1145 VDDDGVPLSGAVS

-1200 TLGEDGRITVESHGY
+1200 TLGEDGRVTVEAHGY

-1261 ILSRRRRGEGSNG
+1261 ILSRRRRGAGSNG

>member
-1 MEHSHMHKTDKTGN
+1 M
-15 KRIWLF
+15 
-21 VALGVL
+21 
-27 LLLSVLRAFGSVTE
+27 
-41 ALALEQQ
+41 
-48 PRCGMTEHLHTESC
+48 
-62 YINDVLVCR
+62 
-71 QKAHTHSDS
+71 
-80 CYPLLLADNDINQL
+80 
-94 LTQIASTRDRSLE
+94 
-107 SLLRS
+107 
-112 GNVRGILVLNKDLR
+112 
-126 VQATQE
+126 
-132 GSTDADYPWIGGVG
+132 
-146 LLAVNDTPS
+146 
-155 TATNAINFYIRLDG
+155 
-169 NITCIGSKTLTT
+169 
-181 SRNTRQISKT
+181 
-191 NVVSA
+191 
-196 YTSVVETSLTT
+196 
-207 NNLQSSYY
+207 
-215 LRYNTNGST
+215 
-224 TSFSSSAGASG
+224 
-235 SNLTFGNGS
+235 
-244 NARYALLTSRSGNTY
+244 
-259 TPIDFY
+259 
-265 TLTLDYSAAVGG
+265 
-277 SSFYYVESGLGYTLP
+277 
-292 TLNGY
+292 
-297 HWEDGDGNT
+297 
-306 VTSVTVTRPT
+306 
-316 TVYARPDACTVI
+316 
-328 YYVDGMEYARDEG
+328 
-341 LLPNRAYTLRDVPSG
+341 
-356 WEGWRGDDGV
+356 
-366 VRKSGAQMT
+366 
-375 LTGSMTFHAVKY
+375 
-387 VTVTFRHLDGSTSTQ
+387 
-402 QVLQGD
+402 
-408 QLILPGGYWSDEA
+408 
-421 GTAYTGGTAVTINSD
+421 
-436 AAFIQTSGPPLTVT
+436 T

-499 NVTNR
+499 NVPSR

-537 DNDGVTSLT
+537 DNDGVTALT

-584 YVGGIDGEIGS
+584 YVGGIDSEIGS

-609 AVEMTADTTYLAND
+609 AISMTADTTYLAND
-623 RLIRAMYGS
+623 RLLRAMYGS

-663 PNEAGQFVTVDVNDL
+663 PNEAGEFVTVDVNDL

-693 SDGGNVYDWHIDGVL
+693 SDGGDVYDWHVDGVL

-757 AERTAILDRLGLSAS
+757 AERTAILDLLGLSAS

-796 DVEYDEEWVIT
+796 DVEYDEAWVIT
-807 EYPPQ
+807 EYPPR
-812 VTESADYAEWV
+812 VAESADYAEWV

-837 GGTVEIRG
+837 GGTVEFRG
-845 VTHATDLEDPEWLR
+845 VTHATDLENPEWLR

-912 DSHGSGA
+912 DSHGNGA

-939 MGDITVREVTAP
+939 MGDITVREVTSP

-976 TIGITNSADSGAY
+976 TIGISNSADSNAY

-1132 RQRLAGAIFSLIA
+1132 RQRLAGAIFSLIP
-1145 VDDNGVPLPDAVS
+1145 VDDNGVPLSGAVS

-1221 AFHISVVNRS
+1221 AFHISVANRS

-1236 DTGGSGL
+1236 ETGGSGL

>member
-1 MEHSHMHKTDKTGN
+1 M
-15 KRIWLF
+15 
-21 VALGVL
+21 
-27 LLLSVLRAFGSVTE
+27 
-41 ALALEQQ
+41 
-48 PRCGMTEHLHTESC
+48 
-62 YINDVLVCR
+62 
-71 QKAHTHSDS
+71 
-80 CYPLLLADNDINQL
+80 
-94 LTQIASTRDRSLE
+94 
-107 SLLRS
+107 
-112 GNVRGILVLNKDLR
+112 
-126 VQATQE
+126 
-132 GSTDADYPWIGGVG
+132 
-146 LLAVNDTPS
+146 
-155 TATNAINFYIRLDG
+155 
-169 NITCIGSKTLTT
+169 
-181 SRNTRQISKT
+181 
-191 NVVSA
+191 
-196 YTSVVETSLTT
+196 
-207 NNLQSSYY
+207 
-215 LRYNTNGST
+215 
-224 TSFSSSAGASG
+224 
-235 SNLTFGNGS
+235 
-244 NARYALLTSRSGNTY
+244 
-259 TPIDFY
+259 
-265 TLTLDYSAAVGG
+265 
-277 SSFYYVESGLGYTLP
+277 
-292 TLNGY
+292 
-297 HWEDGDGNT
+297 
-306 VTSVTVTRPT
+306 
-316 TVYARPDACTVI
+316 
-328 YYVDGMEYARDEG
+328 
-341 LLPNRAYTLRDVPSG
+341 
-356 WEGWRGDDGV
+356 
-366 VRKSGAQMT
+366 
-375 LTGSMTFHAVKY
+375 
-387 VTVTFRHLDGSTSTQ
+387 
-402 QVLQGD
+402 
-408 QLILPGGYWSDEA
+408 
-421 GTAYTGGTAVTINSD
+421 
-436 AAFIQTSGPPLTVT
+436 
-450 YTVNWATPSGLN
+450 
-462 APATIPNIVGASSY
+462 
-476 TVAADASHM
+476 
-485 VSRVSARTVTCAFT
+485 
-499 NVTNR
+499 
-504 YGSVYFAGWQTE
+504 
-516 TGEIIQ
+516 
-522 SDAQLTWDELKLYDA
+522 
-537 DNDGVTSLT
+537 
-546 GLWKYHMLQSV
+546 
-557 NFFVKLNSAHSSGET
+557 
-572 GSEYYTPVIFTT
+572 
-584 YVGGIDGEIGS
+584 
-595 GASSGY
+595 
-601 VDALNEKY
+601 DALNEKY

-623 RLIRAMYGS
+623 RLIRAMFGS

-663 PNEAGQFVTVDVNDL
+663 PNEAGEFVTVDVNDL

-693 SDGGNVYDWHIDGVL
+693 SDGGNVYDWHVDGVL

-730 AKDGFFIH
+730 ARDGFFIH
-738 AANAAGDKR
+738 AVNEAQDTR
-747 YIMTITAPAD
+747 YIMTITDPTD
-757 AERTAILDRLGLSAS
+757 DERAAILDRLGLSAS
-772 QITDWLTPI
+772 QITGWLTPI

-796 DVEYDEEWVIT
+796 DVEYDEAWVIT

-812 VTESADYAEWV
+812 VAESADYAEWV
-823 VVDSSASNQSASGT
+823 VVDSSASNQSASGI

-902 YDAETGLYVF
+902 YDTETGLYIF

-957 GDVTIGYTEDTD
+957 GDVTIGYTQDTD

-1087 CKSDYTFPNW
+1087 CKSDYSFPNW

-1132 RQRLAGAIFSLIA
+1132 RQRLAGAIFSLIP
-1145 VDDNGVPLPDAVS
+1145 VDDDGVPLSGAVS

-1200 TLGEDGRITVESHGY
+1200 TLGEDGRVTVEAHGY

-1261 ILSRRRRGEGSNG
+1261 ILSRRRRGAGSNG

>member
-1 MEHSHMHKTDKTGN
+1 M
-15 KRIWLF
+15 
-21 VALGVL
+21 
-27 LLLSVLRAFGSVTE
+27 
-41 ALALEQQ
+41 
-48 PRCGMTEHLHTESC
+48 
-62 YINDVLVCR
+62 
-71 QKAHTHSDS
+71 
-80 CYPLLLADNDINQL
+80 
-94 LTQIASTRDRSLE
+94 
-107 SLLRS
+107 
-112 GNVRGILVLNKDLR
+112 
-126 VQATQE
+126 
-132 GSTDADYPWIGGVG
+132 
-146 LLAVNDTPS
+146 
-155 TATNAINFYIRLDG
+155 
-169 NITCIGSKTLTT
+169 
-181 SRNTRQISKT
+181 
-191 NVVSA
+191 
-196 YTSVVETSLTT
+196 
-207 NNLQSSYY
+207 
-215 LRYNTNGST
+215 
-224 TSFSSSAGASG
+224 
-235 SNLTFGNGS
+235 
-244 NARYALLTSRSGNTY
+244 
-259 TPIDFY
+259 
-265 TLTLDYSAAVGG
+265 
-277 SSFYYVESGLGYTLP
+277 
-292 TLNGY
+292 
-297 HWEDGDGNT
+297 
-306 VTSVTVTRPT
+306 
-316 TVYARPDACTVI
+316 
-328 YYVDGMEYARDEG
+328 
-341 LLPNRAYTLRDVPSG
+341 
-356 WEGWRGDDGV
+356 
-366 VRKSGAQMT
+366 
-375 LTGSMTFHAVKY
+375 
-387 VTVTFRHLDGSTSTQ
+387 
-402 QVLQGD
+402 
-408 QLILPGGYWSDEA
+408 
-421 GTAYTGGTAVTINSD
+421 
-436 AAFIQTSGPPLTVT
+436 
-450 YTVNWATPSGLN
+450 
-462 APATIPNIVGASSY
+462 
-476 TVAADASHM
+476 
-485 VSRVSARTVTCAFT
+485 
-499 NVTNR
+499 
-504 YGSVYFAGWQTE
+504 
-516 TGEIIQ
+516 
-522 SDAQLTWDELKLYDA
+522 
-537 DNDGVTSLT
+537 
-546 GLWKYHMLQSV
+546 
-557 NFFVKLNSAHSSGET
+557 
-572 GSEYYTPVIFTT
+572 IFTT
-584 YVGGIDGEIGS
+584 YVGGIDSEIGS

-601 VDALNEKY
+601 VNALNEKY

-623 RLIRAMYGS
+623 RLIRAMFGS

-663 PNEAGQFVTVDVNDL
+663 PNEAGEFVTVDVNDL

-693 SDGGNVYDWHIDGVL
+693 SDGGNVYDWHVDGVL

-730 AKDGFFIH
+730 ARDGFFIH
-738 AANAAGDKR
+738 AVNEAQDTR
-747 YIMTITAPAD
+747 YIMTITDPTD
-757 AERTAILDRLGLSAS
+757 DERAAILDRLGLSAS
-772 QITDWLTPI
+772 QITGWLTPI

-796 DVEYDEEWVIT
+796 DVEYDEAWVIT

-812 VTESADYAEWV
+812 VAESADYAEWV
-823 VVDSSASNQSASGT
+823 VVDSSASNQSASGI

-902 YDAETGLYVF
+902 YDAETGLYIF
-912 DSHGSGA
+912 DSHGNGSI
-919 VDTLVCDGYT
+919 DTLVCDGYT

-957 GDVTIGYTEDTD
+957 GDVTIGYTQDTD

-1087 CKSDYTFPNW
+1087 CKSDYSFPNW

-1132 RQRLAGAIFSLIA
+1132 RQRLAGAIFSLIP
-1145 VDDNGVPLPDAVS
+1145 VDDDGVSLSGAVS
-1158 KTAVTGAD
+1158 KTAVTGTD

-1200 TLGEDGRITVESHGY
+1200 TLGEDGRVTVEAHGY

-1261 ILSRRRRGEGSNG
+1261 ILSRRRRGAGSNG

>member
-1 MEHSHMHKTDKTGN
+1 
-15 KRIWLF
+15 
-21 VALGVL
+21 
-27 LLLSVLRAFGSVTE
+27 
-41 ALALEQQ
+41 
-48 PRCGMTEHLHTESC
+48 
-62 YINDVLVCR
+62 
-71 QKAHTHSDS
+71 
-80 CYPLLLADNDINQL
+80 
-94 LTQIASTRDRSLE
+94 
-107 SLLRS
+107 
-112 GNVRGILVLNKDLR
+112 
-126 VQATQE
+126 
-132 GSTDADYPWIGGVG
+132 
-146 LLAVNDTPS
+146 
-155 TATNAINFYIRLDG
+155 
-169 NITCIGSKTLTT
+169 
-181 SRNTRQISKT
+181 
-191 NVVSA
+191 
-196 YTSVVETSLTT
+196 
-207 NNLQSSYY
+207 
-215 LRYNTNGST
+215 
-224 TSFSSSAGASG
+224 
-235 SNLTFGNGS
+235 
-244 NARYALLTSRSGNTY
+244 
-259 TPIDFY
+259 
-265 TLTLDYSAAVGG
+265 
-277 SSFYYVESGLGYTLP
+277 
-292 TLNGY
+292 
-297 HWEDGDGNT
+297 
-306 VTSVTVTRPT
+306 
-316 TVYARPDACTVI
+316 
-328 YYVDGMEYARDEG
+328 
-341 LLPNRAYTLRDVPSG
+341 
-356 WEGWRGDDGV
+356 
-366 VRKSGAQMT
+366 MT

-408 QLILPGGYWSDEA
+408 QLILPTGYWSDEA
-421 GTAYTGGTAVTINSD
+421 GTAYTGGTAVTINGD
-436 AAFIQTSGPPLTVT
+436 ATFIQTSGPPLTVT

-476 TVAADASHM
+476 TVAADGSHM
-485 VSRVSARTVTCAFT
+485 VSRVSGRTVTCAFT

-516 TGEIIQ
+516 TGEIILP
-522 SDAQLTWDELKLYDA
+522 DAQLTWDELKLYDA

-584 YVGGIDGEIGS
+584 YVGGIDSEIGS

-623 RLIRAMYGS
+623 RLIRAMFGS

-663 PNEAGQFVTVDVNDL
+663 PNEAGEFVTVDVNDL

-693 SDGGNVYDWHIDGVL
+693 SDGGNVYDWHVDGVL

-730 AKDGFFIH
+730 ARDGFFIH
-738 AANAAGDKR
+738 AVNEAQDTR
-747 YIMTITAPAD
+747 YIMTITDPTD
-757 AERTAILDRLGLSAS
+757 DERAAILDRLGLSAS
-772 QITDWLTPI
+772 QITGWLTPI

-796 DVEYDEEWVIT
+796 DVEYDEAWVIT

-812 VTESADYAEWV
+812 VAESADYAEWV
-823 VVDSSASNQSASGT
+823 VVDSSASNQSASGI

-902 YDAETGLYVF
+902 YDADTGLYVF
-912 DSHGSGA
+912 DSHGNGSI
-919 VDTLVCDGYT
+919 DTLACDGYT

-957 GDVTIGYTEDTD
+957 GDVTIGYTQDTD

-976 TIGITNSADSGAY
+976 AIGITNSADSGAY

-1087 CKSDYTFPNW
+1087 CKSDYSFPNW

-1132 RQRLAGAIFSLIA
+1132 RQRLAGAIFSLIP
-1145 VDDNGVPLPDAVS
+1145 VDDDGVPLSGAVS
-1158 KTAVTGAD
+1158 KTAVTGTD

-1200 TLGEDGRITVESHGY
+1200 TLGEDGRVTVEAHGY

-1261 ILSRRRRGEGSNG
+1261 ILSRRRRGAGSNG

>member
-1 MEHSHMHKTDKTGN
+1 
-15 KRIWLF
+15 
-21 VALGVL
+21 
-27 LLLSVLRAFGSVTE
+27 
-41 ALALEQQ
+41 
-48 PRCGMTEHLHTESC
+48 
-62 YINDVLVCR
+62 
-71 QKAHTHSDS
+71 
-80 CYPLLLADNDINQL
+80 
-94 LTQIASTRDRSLE
+94 
-107 SLLRS
+107 
-112 GNVRGILVLNKDLR
+112 
-126 VQATQE
+126 
-132 GSTDADYPWIGGVG
+132 
-146 LLAVNDTPS
+146 
-155 TATNAINFYIRLDG
+155 
-169 NITCIGSKTLTT
+169 
-181 SRNTRQISKT
+181 
-191 NVVSA
+191 
-196 YTSVVETSLTT
+196 
-207 NNLQSSYY
+207 
-215 LRYNTNGST
+215 
-224 TSFSSSAGASG
+224 
-235 SNLTFGNGS
+235 
-244 NARYALLTSRSGNTY
+244 
-259 TPIDFY
+259 
-265 TLTLDYSAAVGG
+265 
-277 SSFYYVESGLGYTLP
+277 
-292 TLNGY
+292 
-297 HWEDGDGNT
+297 
-306 VTSVTVTRPT
+306 
-316 TVYARPDACTVI
+316 
-328 YYVDGMEYARDEG
+328 
-341 LLPNRAYTLRDVPSG
+341 
-356 WEGWRGDDGV
+356 
-366 VRKSGAQMT
+366 
-375 LTGSMTFHAVKY
+375 
-387 VTVTFRHLDGSTSTQ
+387 
-402 QVLQGD
+402 
-408 QLILPGGYWSDEA
+408 
-421 GTAYTGGTAVTINSD
+421 
-436 AAFIQTSGPPLTVT
+436 
-450 YTVNWATPSGLN
+450 
-462 APATIPNIVGASSY
+462 
-476 TVAADASHM
+476 M
-485 VSRVSARTVTCAFT
+485 VSRVSGRTVTCAFT

-516 TGEIIQ
+516 TGEIILP
-522 SDAQLTWDELKLYDA
+522 DAQLTWDELKLYDA

-584 YVGGIDGEIGS
+584 YVGGIDSEIGS

-601 VDALNEKY
+601 VNALNEKY

-623 RLIRAMYGS
+623 RLIRAMFGS

-663 PNEAGQFVTVDVNDL
+663 PNEAGEFVTVDVNDL

-693 SDGGNVYDWHIDGVL
+693 SDGGNVYDWHVDGVL

-730 AKDGFFIH
+730 ARDGFFIH
-738 AANAAGDKR
+738 AVNEALDTR
-747 YIMTITAPAD
+747 YIMTITDPTD
-757 AERTAILDRLGLSAS
+757 DERAAILDRLGLSAS
-772 QITDWLTPI
+772 QITGWLTPI

-796 DVEYDEEWVIT
+796 DVEYDEAWVIT

-812 VTESADYAEWV
+812 VAESADYAEWV
-823 VVDSSASNQSASGT
+823 VVDSSASNQSASGI

-902 YDAETGLYVF
+902 YDADTGLYVF
-912 DSHGSGA
+912 DSHGNGSI
-919 VDTLVCDGYT
+919 DTLVCDGYT

-957 GDVTIGYTEDTD
+957 GDVTIGYTQDTD

-976 TIGITNSADSGAY
+976 AIGITNSADSGAY

-1087 CKSDYTFPNW
+1087 CKSDYSFPNW

-1132 RQRLAGAIFSLIA
+1132 RQRLAGAIFSLIP
-1145 VDDNGVPLPDAVS
+1145 VDDDGVPLSGAVS
-1158 KTAVTGAD
+1158 KTAVTGTD

-1200 TLGEDGRITVESHGY
+1200 TLGEDGRVTVEAHGY

-1261 ILSRRRRGEGSNG
+1261 ILSRRRRGEGA

>member
-1 MEHSHMHKTDKTGN
+1 M
-15 KRIWLF
+15 
-21 VALGVL
+21 
-27 LLLSVLRAFGSVTE
+27 
-41 ALALEQQ
+41 
-48 PRCGMTEHLHTESC
+48 
-62 YINDVLVCR
+62 
-71 QKAHTHSDS
+71 
-80 CYPLLLADNDINQL
+80 
-94 LTQIASTRDRSLE
+94 
-107 SLLRS
+107 
-112 GNVRGILVLNKDLR
+112 
-126 VQATQE
+126 
-132 GSTDADYPWIGGVG
+132 
-146 LLAVNDTPS
+146 
-155 TATNAINFYIRLDG
+155 
-169 NITCIGSKTLTT
+169 
-181 SRNTRQISKT
+181 
-191 NVVSA
+191 
-196 YTSVVETSLTT
+196 
-207 NNLQSSYY
+207 
-215 LRYNTNGST
+215 
-224 TSFSSSAGASG
+224 
-235 SNLTFGNGS
+235 
-244 NARYALLTSRSGNTY
+244 
-259 TPIDFY
+259 
-265 TLTLDYSAAVGG
+265 
-277 SSFYYVESGLGYTLP
+277 
-292 TLNGY
+292 
-297 HWEDGDGNT
+297 
-306 VTSVTVTRPT
+306 
-316 TVYARPDACTVI
+316 
-328 YYVDGMEYARDEG
+328 
-341 LLPNRAYTLRDVPSG
+341 
-356 WEGWRGDDGV
+356 
-366 VRKSGAQMT
+366 
-375 LTGSMTFHAVKY
+375 
-387 VTVTFRHLDGSTSTQ
+387 
-402 QVLQGD
+402 
-408 QLILPGGYWSDEA
+408 
-421 GTAYTGGTAVTINSD
+421 
-436 AAFIQTSGPPLTVT
+436 
-450 YTVNWATPSGLN
+450 
-462 APATIPNIVGASSY
+462 GASSY
-476 TVAADASHM
+476 TVAADGSHM
-485 VSRVSARTVTCAFT
+485 VSRVSGRTVTCAFT

-516 TGEIIQ
+516 TGEIILP
-522 SDAQLTWDELKLYDA
+522 DAQLTWDELKLYDA

-584 YVGGIDGEIGS
+584 YVGGIDSEIGS

-601 VDALNEKY
+601 VNALNEKY
-609 AVEMTADTTYLAND
+609 AVEMTADTTYLVND
-623 RLIRAMYGS
+623 RLIRAMFGS

-663 PNEAGQFVTVDVNDL
+663 PNEAGEFVTVDVNDL

-693 SDGGNVYDWHIDGVL
+693 SDGGNVYDWHVDGVL

-730 AKDGFFIH
+730 ARDGFFIH
-738 AANAAGDKR
+738 AVNEAQDTR
-747 YIMTITAPAD
+747 YIMTITDPTD
-757 AERTAILDRLGLSAS
+757 DERAAILDRLGLSAS
-772 QITDWLTPI
+772 QITGWLTPI

-796 DVEYDEEWVIT
+796 DVEYDEAWVIT

-812 VTESADYAEWV
+812 VAESADYAEWV
-823 VVDSSASNQSASGT
+823 VVDSSASNQSASGI

-902 YDAETGLYVF
+902 YDADTGLYVF
-912 DSHGSGA
+912 DSHGNGSI
-919 VDTLVCDGYT
+919 DTLVCDGYT

-957 GDVTIGYTEDTD
+957 GDVTIGYTQDTD

-976 TIGITNSADSGAY
+976 AIGITNSADSGAY

-1087 CKSDYTFPNW
+1087 CKSDYSFPNW

-1132 RQRLAGAIFSLIA
+1132 RQRLAGAIFSLIP
-1145 VDDNGVPLPDAVS
+1145 VDDDGVPLSGAVS
-1158 KTAVTGAD
+1158 KTAVTGTD

-1200 TLGEDGRITVESHGY
+1200 TLGEDGRVTVEAHGY

-1261 ILSRRRRGEGSNG
+1261 ILSRRRRGEGA

>member
-1 MEHSHMHKTDKTGN
+1 M
-15 KRIWLF
+15 
-21 VALGVL
+21 
-27 LLLSVLRAFGSVTE
+27 
-41 ALALEQQ
+41 
-48 PRCGMTEHLHTESC
+48 
-62 YINDVLVCR
+62 
-71 QKAHTHSDS
+71 
-80 CYPLLLADNDINQL
+80 
-94 LTQIASTRDRSLE
+94 
-107 SLLRS
+107 
-112 GNVRGILVLNKDLR
+112 
-126 VQATQE
+126 
-132 GSTDADYPWIGGVG
+132 
-146 LLAVNDTPS
+146 
-155 TATNAINFYIRLDG
+155 
-169 NITCIGSKTLTT
+169 
-181 SRNTRQISKT
+181 
-191 NVVSA
+191 
-196 YTSVVETSLTT
+196 
-207 NNLQSSYY
+207 
-215 LRYNTNGST
+215 
-224 TSFSSSAGASG
+224 
-235 SNLTFGNGS
+235 
-244 NARYALLTSRSGNTY
+244 
-259 TPIDFY
+259 
-265 TLTLDYSAAVGG
+265 
-277 SSFYYVESGLGYTLP
+277 
-292 TLNGY
+292 
-297 HWEDGDGNT
+297 
-306 VTSVTVTRPT
+306 
-316 TVYARPDACTVI
+316 I
-328 YYVDGMEYARDEG
+328 YYVDGMEYARDEN
-341 LLPNRAYTLRDVPSG
+341 LRPNTAYTLRDVPDG
-356 WEGWRGDDGV
+356 WEGWRGDDGT
-366 VRKSGAQMT
+366 VRKTGTQMT

-408 QLILPGGYWSDEA
+408 QLTLPGGYWSDEA
-421 GTAYTGGTAVTINSD
+421 GTAYTGGSAVTINGD
-436 AAFIQTSGPPLTVT
+436 ATFIQTSGPPLTVT

-476 TVAADASHM
+476 TVAADGSHM
-485 VSRVSARTVTCAFT
+485 VSRVSGRTVTCAFT

-516 TGEIIQ
+516 TGEIILP
-522 SDAQLTWDELKLYDA
+522 DAQLTWDELKLYDA

-584 YVGGIDGEIGS
+584 YVGGIDSEIGS

-623 RLIRAMYGS
+623 RLIRAMFGS

-663 PNEAGQFVTVDVNDL
+663 PNEAGEFVTVDVNDL

-693 SDGGNVYDWHIDGVL
+693 SDGGNVYDWHVDGVL

-730 AKDGFFIH
+730 ARDGFFIH
-738 AANAAGDKR
+738 AVNEAQDTR
-747 YIMTITAPAD
+747 YIMTITDPTD
-757 AERTAILDRLGLSAS
+757 DERAAILDRLGLSAS
-772 QITDWLTPI
+772 QITGWLTPI

-796 DVEYDEEWVIT
+796 DVEYDEAWVIT

-812 VTESADYAEWV
+812 VAESADYAEWV
-823 VVDSSASNQSASGT
+823 VVDSSASNQSASGI

-902 YDAETGLYVF
+902 YDADTGLYVF
-912 DSHGSGA
+912 DSHGNGSI
-919 VDTLVCDGYT
+919 DTLVCDGYT

-957 GDVTIGYTEDTD
+957 GDVTIGYTQDTD

-1087 CKSDYTFPNW
+1087 CKSDYSFPNW

-1132 RQRLAGAIFSLIA
+1132 RQRLAGAIFSLIP
-1145 VDDNGVPLPDAVS
+1145 VDDDGVPLPGAVS
-1158 KTAVTGAD
+1158 KTAVTGTD

-1200 TLGEDGRITVESHGY
+1200 TLGEDGRVTVEAHGY

-1261 ILSRRRRGEGSNG
+1261 ILSRRRRGAGSNG

>member
-1 MEHSHMHKTDKTGN
+1 
-15 KRIWLF
+15 
-21 VALGVL
+21 
-27 LLLSVLRAFGSVTE
+27 
-41 ALALEQQ
+41 
-48 PRCGMTEHLHTESC
+48 
-62 YINDVLVCR
+62 
-71 QKAHTHSDS
+71 
-80 CYPLLLADNDINQL
+80 
-94 LTQIASTRDRSLE
+94 
-107 SLLRS
+107 
-112 GNVRGILVLNKDLR
+112 
-126 VQATQE
+126 
-132 GSTDADYPWIGGVG
+132 
-146 LLAVNDTPS
+146 
-155 TATNAINFYIRLDG
+155 
-169 NITCIGSKTLTT
+169 
-181 SRNTRQISKT
+181 
-191 NVVSA
+191 
-196 YTSVVETSLTT
+196 
-207 NNLQSSYY
+207 
-215 LRYNTNGST
+215 
-224 TSFSSSAGASG
+224 
-235 SNLTFGNGS
+235 
-244 NARYALLTSRSGNTY
+244 
-259 TPIDFY
+259 
-265 TLTLDYSAAVGG
+265 
-277 SSFYYVESGLGYTLP
+277 
-292 TLNGY
+292 
-297 HWEDGDGNT
+297 
-306 VTSVTVTRPT
+306 
-316 TVYARPDACTVI
+316 
-328 YYVDGMEYARDEG
+328 
-341 LLPNRAYTLRDVPSG
+341 
-356 WEGWRGDDGV
+356 
-366 VRKSGAQMT
+366 
-375 LTGSMTFHAVKY
+375 
-387 VTVTFRHLDGSTSTQ
+387 
-402 QVLQGD
+402 
-408 QLILPGGYWSDEA
+408 
-421 GTAYTGGTAVTINSD
+421 
-436 AAFIQTSGPPLTVT
+436 
-450 YTVNWATPSGLN
+450 
-462 APATIPNIVGASSY
+462 
-476 TVAADASHM
+476 
-485 VSRVSARTVTCAFT
+485 
-499 NVTNR
+499 
-504 YGSVYFAGWQTE
+504 
-516 TGEIIQ
+516 
-522 SDAQLTWDELKLYDA
+522 
-537 DNDGVTSLT
+537 
-546 GLWKYHMLQSV
+546 MLQSV

-584 YVGGIDGEIGS
+584 YVGGIDSEIGS

-601 VDALNEKY
+601 VNALNEKY

-623 RLIRAMYGS
+623 RLIRAMFGS

-663 PNEAGQFVTVDVNDL
+663 PNEAGEFVTVDVNDL

-693 SDGGNVYDWHIDGVL
+693 SDGGNVYDWHVDGVL

-730 AKDGFFIH
+730 ARDGFFIH
-738 AANAAGDKR
+738 AVNEAQDTR
-747 YIMTITAPAD
+747 YIMTITDPTD
-757 AERTAILDRLGLSAS
+757 DERAAILDRLGLSAS
-772 QITDWLTPI
+772 QITGWLTPI

-796 DVEYDEEWVIT
+796 DVEYDEAWVIT

-812 VTESADYAEWV
+812 VAESADYAEWV
-823 VVDSSASNQSASGT
+823 VVDSSASNQSASGI

-902 YDAETGLYVF
+902 YDAETGLYIF
-912 DSHGSGA
+912 DSHGNGSI
-919 VDTLVCDGYT
+919 DTLVCDGYT

-957 GDVTIGYTEDTD
+957 GDVTIGYTQDTD

-1087 CKSDYTFPNW
+1087 CKSDYSFPNW

-1121 MLYLDKWDMTG
+1121 MLYLDKWDMTD
-1132 RQRLAGAIFSLIA
+1132 RQRLAGAIFSLIP
-1145 VDDNGVPLPDAVS
+1145 VDDDGVPLSGAVS

-1200 TLGEDGRITVESHGY
+1200 TLGEDGRVTVEAHGY

-1261 ILSRRRRGEGSNG
+1261 ILSRRRRGAGSNG

>member
-1 MEHSHMHKTDKTGN
+1 M
-15 KRIWLF
+15 
-21 VALGVL
+21 A
-27 LLLSVLRAFGSVTE
+27 A
-41 ALALEQQ
+41 
-48 PRCGMTEHLHTESC
+48 
-62 YINDVLVCR
+62 
-71 QKAHTHSDS
+71 
-80 CYPLLLADNDINQL
+80 
-94 LTQIASTRDRSLE
+94 
-107 SLLRS
+107 
-112 GNVRGILVLNKDLR
+112 
-126 VQATQE
+126 
-132 GSTDADYPWIGGVG
+132 
-146 LLAVNDTPS
+146 
-155 TATNAINFYIRLDG
+155 
-169 NITCIGSKTLTT
+169 
-181 SRNTRQISKT
+181 
-191 NVVSA
+191 
-196 YTSVVETSLTT
+196 
-207 NNLQSSYY
+207 
-215 LRYNTNGST
+215 
-224 TSFSSSAGASG
+224 
-235 SNLTFGNGS
+235 
-244 NARYALLTSRSGNTY
+244 ARYALLTSRSGNTY

-306 VTSVTVTRPT
+306 VTTVTITRPT

-328 YYVDGMEYARDEG
+328 YYVDGMEYARDEN
-341 LLPNRAYTLRDVPSG
+341 LRPNTAYTLRDVPDG
-356 WEGWRGDDGV
+356 WEGWRGDDGT
-366 VRKSGAQMT
+366 VRKTGTQMT

-408 QLILPGGYWSDEA
+408 QLTLPGGYWSDEA
-421 GTAYTGGTAVTINSD
+421 GTAYTGGSAVTINGD
-436 AAFIQTSGPPLTVT
+436 ATFIQTSGPPLTVT

-476 TVAADASHM
+476 TVAADGSHM
-485 VSRVSARTVTCAFT
+485 VSRVSGRTVTCAFT

-516 TGEIIQ
+516 TGEIILP
-522 SDAQLTWDELKLYDA
+522 DAQLTWDELKLYDA

-584 YVGGIDGEIGS
+584 YVGGIDSEIGS

-623 RLIRAMYGS
+623 RLIRAMFGS

-663 PNEAGQFVTVDVNDL
+663 PNEAGEFVTVDVNDL

-693 SDGGNVYDWHIDGVL
+693 SDGGNVYDWHVDGVL

-730 AKDGFFIH
+730 ARDGFFIH
-738 AANAAGDKR
+738 AVNEAQDTR
-747 YIMTITAPAD
+747 YIMTITDPTD
-757 AERTAILDRLGLSAS
+757 DERAAILDRLGLSAS
-772 QITDWLTPI
+772 QITGWLTPI

-796 DVEYDEEWVIT
+796 DVEYDEAWVIT

-812 VTESADYAEWV
+812 VAESADYAEWV
-823 VVDSSASNQSASGT
+823 VVDSSASNQSASGI

-902 YDAETGLYVF
+902 YDAETGLYIF
-912 DSHGSGA
+912 DSHGNGSI
-919 VDTLVCDGYT
+919 DTLVCDGYT

-957 GDVTIGYTEDTD
+957 GDVTIGYTQDTD

-1019 EREDVVMQLL
+1019 EREDGVMQLL

-1087 CKSDYTFPNW
+1087 CKSDYSFPNW

-1132 RQRLAGAIFSLIA
+1132 RQRLAGAIFSLIP
-1145 VDDNGVPLPDAVS
+1145 VDDDGVSLSGAVS
-1158 KTAVTGAD
+1158 KTAVTGTD

-1200 TLGEDGRITVESHGY
+1200 TLGEDGRVTVEAHGY

-1261 ILSRRRRGEGSNG
+1261 ILSRRRRGAGSNG

>member
-1 MEHSHMHKTDKTGN
+1 M
-15 KRIWLF
+15 
-21 VALGVL
+21 
-27 LLLSVLRAFGSVTE
+27 
-41 ALALEQQ
+41 
-48 PRCGMTEHLHTESC
+48 P
-62 YINDVLVCR
+62 
-71 QKAHTHSDS
+71 
-80 CYPLLLADNDINQL
+80 
-94 LTQIASTRDRSLE
+94 
-107 SLLRS
+107 
-112 GNVRGILVLNKDLR
+112 
-126 VQATQE
+126 
-132 GSTDADYPWIGGVG
+132 
-146 LLAVNDTPS
+146 
-155 TATNAINFYIRLDG
+155 
-169 NITCIGSKTLTT
+169 
-181 SRNTRQISKT
+181 
-191 NVVSA
+191 
-196 YTSVVETSLTT
+196 
-207 NNLQSSYY
+207 
-215 LRYNTNGST
+215 
-224 TSFSSSAGASG
+224 
-235 SNLTFGNGS
+235 
-244 NARYALLTSRSGNTY
+244 
-259 TPIDFY
+259 
-265 TLTLDYSAAVGG
+265 
-277 SSFYYVESGLGYTLP
+277 
-292 TLNGY
+292 
-297 HWEDGDGNT
+297 
-306 VTSVTVTRPT
+306 
-316 TVYARPDACTVI
+316 
-328 YYVDGMEYARDEG
+328 
-341 LLPNRAYTLRDVPSG
+341 
-356 WEGWRGDDGV
+356 
-366 VRKSGAQMT
+366 
-375 LTGSMTFHAVKY
+375 
-387 VTVTFRHLDGSTSTQ
+387 
-402 QVLQGD
+402 
-408 QLILPGGYWSDEA
+408 
-421 GTAYTGGTAVTINSD
+421 
-436 AAFIQTSGPPLTVT
+436 
-450 YTVNWATPSGLN
+450 
-462 APATIPNIVGASSY
+462 
-476 TVAADASHM
+476 
-485 VSRVSARTVTCAFT
+485 
-499 NVTNR
+499 
-504 YGSVYFAGWQTE
+504 
-516 TGEIIQ
+516 
-522 SDAQLTWDELKLYDA
+522 DAQLTWDELKLYDA

-584 YVGGIDGEIGS
+584 YVGGIDSEIGS

-601 VDALNEKY
+601 VNALNEKY

-623 RLIRAMYGS
+623 RLIRAMFGS

-663 PNEAGQFVTVDVNDL
+663 PNEAGEFVTVDVNDL

-693 SDGGNVYDWHIDGVL
+693 SDGGNVYDWHVDGVL

-730 AKDGFFIH
+730 ARDGFFIH
-738 AANAAGDKR
+738 AVNEAQDTR
-747 YIMTITAPAD
+747 YIMTITDPTD
-757 AERTAILDRLGLSAS
+757 DERAAILDRLGLSAS
-772 QITDWLTPI
+772 QITGWLTPI

-796 DVEYDEEWVIT
+796 DVEYDEAWVIT

-812 VTESADYAEWV
+812 VAESADYAEWV
-823 VVDSSASNQSASGT
+823 VVDSSASNQSASGI

-902 YDAETGLYVF
+902 YDAETGLYIF
-912 DSHGSGA
+912 DSHGNGSI
-919 VDTLVCDGYT
+919 DTLVCDGYT

-957 GDVTIGYTEDTD
+957 GDVTIGYTQDTD

-1087 CKSDYTFPNW
+1087 CKSDYSFPNW

-1132 RQRLAGAIFSLIA
+1132 RQRLAGAIFSLIP
-1145 VDDNGVPLPDAVS
+1145 VDDDGVSLSGAVS
-1158 KTAVTGAD
+1158 KTAVTGTD

-1200 TLGEDGRITVESHGY
+1200 TLGEDGRVTVEAHGY

-1261 ILSRRRRGEGSNG
+1261 ILSRRRRGAGSNG

>member
-1 MEHSHMHKTDKTGN
+1 M
-15 KRIWLF
+15 
-21 VALGVL
+21 
-27 LLLSVLRAFGSVTE
+27 
-41 ALALEQQ
+41 
-48 PRCGMTEHLHTESC
+48 
-62 YINDVLVCR
+62 
-71 QKAHTHSDS
+71 
-80 CYPLLLADNDINQL
+80 
-94 LTQIASTRDRSLE
+94 
-107 SLLRS
+107 
-112 GNVRGILVLNKDLR
+112 
-126 VQATQE
+126 
-132 GSTDADYPWIGGVG
+132 
-146 LLAVNDTPS
+146 
-155 TATNAINFYIRLDG
+155 
-169 NITCIGSKTLTT
+169 
-181 SRNTRQISKT
+181 
-191 NVVSA
+191 
-196 YTSVVETSLTT
+196 
-207 NNLQSSYY
+207 
-215 LRYNTNGST
+215 
-224 TSFSSSAGASG
+224 
-235 SNLTFGNGS
+235 
-244 NARYALLTSRSGNTY
+244 
-259 TPIDFY
+259 
-265 TLTLDYSAAVGG
+265 
-277 SSFYYVESGLGYTLP
+277 
-292 TLNGY
+292 
-297 HWEDGDGNT
+297 
-306 VTSVTVTRPT
+306 
-316 TVYARPDACTVI
+316 
-328 YYVDGMEYARDEG
+328 
-341 LLPNRAYTLRDVPSG
+341 
-356 WEGWRGDDGV
+356 
-366 VRKSGAQMT
+366 
-375 LTGSMTFHAVKY
+375 
-387 VTVTFRHLDGSTSTQ
+387 
-402 QVLQGD
+402 
-408 QLILPGGYWSDEA
+408 
-421 GTAYTGGTAVTINSD
+421 
-436 AAFIQTSGPPLTVT
+436 
-450 YTVNWATPSGLN
+450 
-462 APATIPNIVGASSY
+462 
-476 TVAADASHM
+476 
-485 VSRVSARTVTCAFT
+485 
-499 NVTNR
+499 
-504 YGSVYFAGWQTE
+504 
-516 TGEIIQ
+516 
-522 SDAQLTWDELKLYDA
+522 
-537 DNDGVTSLT
+537 
-546 GLWKYHMLQSV
+546 
-557 NFFVKLNSAHSSGET
+557 
-572 GSEYYTPVIFTT
+572 
-584 YVGGIDGEIGS
+584 
-595 GASSGY
+595 
-601 VDALNEKY
+601 
-609 AVEMTADTTYLAND
+609 
-623 RLIRAMYGS
+623 
-632 DTAPWLAELPH
+632 
-643 DNDIFQQL
+643 
-651 KAYVQDGGQLSV
+651 
-663 PNEAGQFVTVDVNDL
+663 
-678 NEYGYAI
+678 
-685 RWYAFKAC
+685 
-693 SDGGNVYDWHIDGVL
+693 
-708 VRKEGRVHTTKTFS
+708 
-722 GNETLIHQ
+722 
-730 AKDGFFIH
+730 
-738 AANAAGDKR
+738 
-747 YIMTITAPAD
+747 
-757 AERTAILDRLGLSAS
+757 
-772 QITDWLTPI
+772 
-781 DDGDGN
+781 
-787 DNTLLWEFR
+787 
-796 DVEYDEEWVIT
+796 EYDEAWVIT

-812 VTESADYAEWV
+812 VAESADYAEWV

-976 TIGITNSADSGAY
+976 TIGITNSADSNAY

-1132 RQRLAGAIFSLIA
+1132 RQRLAGAIFSLIP
-1145 VDDNGVPLPDAVS
+1145 VDDNGVPLSGAVS

-1261 ILSRRRRGEGSNG
+1261 ILSRRRRGEGSSG

>member
-1 MEHSHMHKTDKTGN
+1 M
-15 KRIWLF
+15 
-21 VALGVL
+21 
-27 LLLSVLRAFGSVTE
+27 
-41 ALALEQQ
+41 
-48 PRCGMTEHLHTESC
+48 
-62 YINDVLVCR
+62 
-71 QKAHTHSDS
+71 
-80 CYPLLLADNDINQL
+80 
-94 LTQIASTRDRSLE
+94 
-107 SLLRS
+107 
-112 GNVRGILVLNKDLR
+112 
-126 VQATQE
+126 
-132 GSTDADYPWIGGVG
+132 
-146 LLAVNDTPS
+146 
-155 TATNAINFYIRLDG
+155 
-169 NITCIGSKTLTT
+169 
-181 SRNTRQISKT
+181 
-191 NVVSA
+191 
-196 YTSVVETSLTT
+196 
-207 NNLQSSYY
+207 
-215 LRYNTNGST
+215 
-224 TSFSSSAGASG
+224 
-235 SNLTFGNGS
+235 
-244 NARYALLTSRSGNTY
+244 
-259 TPIDFY
+259 
-265 TLTLDYSAAVGG
+265 
-277 SSFYYVESGLGYTLP
+277 ESGLGYTLP

-306 VTSVTVTRPT
+306 VTTVTITRPT

-328 YYVDGMEYARDEG
+328 YYVDGMEYARDEN
-341 LLPNRAYTLRDVPSG
+341 LRPNTAYTLRDVPDG
-356 WEGWRGDDGV
+356 WEGWRGDDGT
-366 VRKSGAQMT
+366 VRKTGTQMT

-408 QLILPGGYWSDEA
+408 QLTLPGGYWSDEA
-421 GTAYTGGTAVTINSD
+421 GTAYTGGSAVTINGD
-436 AAFIQTSGPPLTVT
+436 ATFIQTSGPPLTVT

-476 TVAADASHM
+476 TVAADGSHM
-485 VSRVSARTVTCAFT
+485 VSRVSGRTVTCAFT

-516 TGEIIQ
+516 TGEIILP
-522 SDAQLTWDELKLYDA
+522 DAQLTWDELKLYDA

-584 YVGGIDGEIGS
+584 YVGGIDSEIGS

-623 RLIRAMYGS
+623 RLIRAMFGS

-663 PNEAGQFVTVDVNDL
+663 PNEAGEFVTVDVNDL

-693 SDGGNVYDWHIDGVL
+693 SDGGNVYDWHVDGVL

-730 AKDGFFIH
+730 ARDGFFIH
-738 AANAAGDKR
+738 AVNEAQDTR
-747 YIMTITAPAD
+747 YIMTITDPTD
-757 AERTAILDRLGLSAS
+757 DERAAILDRLGLSAS
-772 QITDWLTPI
+772 QITGWLTPI

-796 DVEYDEEWVIT
+796 DVEYDEAWVIT

-812 VTESADYAEWV
+812 VAESADYAEWV
-823 VVDSSASNQSASGT
+823 VVDSSASNQSASGI

-902 YDAETGLYVF
+902 YDADTGLYVF
-912 DSHGSGA
+912 DSHGNGSI
-919 VDTLVCDGYT
+919 DTLVCDGYT

-957 GDVTIGYTEDTD
+957 GDVTIGYTQDTD

-1087 CKSDYTFPNW
+1087 CKSDYSFPNW

-1132 RQRLAGAIFSLIA
+1132 RQRLAGAIFSLIP
-1145 VDDNGVPLPDAVS
+1145 VDDDGVPLSGAVS
-1158 KTAVTGAD
+1158 KTAVTGTD

-1200 TLGEDGRITVESHGY
+1200 TLGEDGRVTVEAHGY

-1261 ILSRRRRGEGSNG
+1261 ILSRRRRGAGSNG

>member
-1 MEHSHMHKTDKTGN
+1 
-15 KRIWLF
+15 
-21 VALGVL
+21 
-27 LLLSVLRAFGSVTE
+27 
-41 ALALEQQ
+41 
-48 PRCGMTEHLHTESC
+48 
-62 YINDVLVCR
+62 
-71 QKAHTHSDS
+71 
-80 CYPLLLADNDINQL
+80 
-94 LTQIASTRDRSLE
+94 
-107 SLLRS
+107 
-112 GNVRGILVLNKDLR
+112 
-126 VQATQE
+126 
-132 GSTDADYPWIGGVG
+132 
-146 LLAVNDTPS
+146 
-155 TATNAINFYIRLDG
+155 
-169 NITCIGSKTLTT
+169 
-181 SRNTRQISKT
+181 
-191 NVVSA
+191 
-196 YTSVVETSLTT
+196 
-207 NNLQSSYY
+207 
-215 LRYNTNGST
+215 
-224 TSFSSSAGASG
+224 
-235 SNLTFGNGS
+235 
-244 NARYALLTSRSGNTY
+244 
-259 TPIDFY
+259 
-265 TLTLDYSAAVGG
+265 
-277 SSFYYVESGLGYTLP
+277 
-292 TLNGY
+292 
-297 HWEDGDGNT
+297 
-306 VTSVTVTRPT
+306 
-316 TVYARPDACTVI
+316 
-328 YYVDGMEYARDEG
+328 
-341 LLPNRAYTLRDVPSG
+341 
-356 WEGWRGDDGV
+356 
-366 VRKSGAQMT
+366 MT

-408 QLILPGGYWSDEA
+408 QLTLPGGYWSDEA
-421 GTAYTGGTAVTINSD
+421 GTAYTGGSAVTINGD
-436 AAFIQTSGPPLTVT
+436 ATFIQTSGPPLTVT

-476 TVAADASHM
+476 TVAADGSHM
-485 VSRVSARTVTCAFT
+485 VSRVSGRTVTCAFT

-516 TGEIIQ
+516 TGEIILP
-522 SDAQLTWDELKLYDA
+522 DAQLTWDELKLYDA

-584 YVGGIDGEIGS
+584 YVGGIDSEIGS

-601 VDALNEKY
+601 VNALNEKY

-623 RLIRAMYGS
+623 RLIRAMFGS

-663 PNEAGQFVTVDVNDL
+663 PNEAGEFVTVDVNDL

-693 SDGGNVYDWHIDGVL
+693 SDGGNVYDWHVDGVL

-730 AKDGFFIH
+730 ARDGFFIH
-738 AANAAGDKR
+738 AVNEAQDTR
-747 YIMTITAPAD
+747 YIMTITDPTD
-757 AERTAILDRLGLSAS
+757 DERAAILDRLGLSAS
-772 QITDWLTPI
+772 QITGWLTPI

-796 DVEYDEEWVIT
+796 DVEYDEAWVIT

-812 VTESADYAEWV
+812 VAESADYAEWV
-823 VVDSSASNQSASGT
+823 VVDSSASNQSASGI

-902 YDAETGLYVF
+902 YDAETGLYIF
-912 DSHGSGA
+912 DSHGNGSI
-919 VDTLVCDGYT
+919 DTLVCDGYT

-957 GDVTIGYTEDTD
+957 GDVTIGYTQDTD

-1087 CKSDYTFPNW
+1087 CKSDYSFPNW

-1132 RQRLAGAIFSLIA
+1132 RQRLAGAIFSLIP
-1145 VDDNGVPLPDAVS
+1145 VDDDGVSLSGAVS
-1158 KTAVTGAD
+1158 KTAVTGTD

-1200 TLGEDGRITVESHGY
+1200 TLGEDGRVTVEAHGY

-1261 ILSRRRRGEGSNG
+1261 ILSRRRRGAGSNG

>member
-1 MEHSHMHKTDKTGN
+1 MHKTDKTGN

-21 VALGVL
+21 VALAVL

-244 NARYALLTSRSGNTY
+244 SARYALLTSRSGNTY

-297 HWEDGDGNT
+297 HWEDGDGST

-421 GTAYTGGTAVTINSD
+421 GTAYTGGSAVTINGD
-436 AAFIQTSGPPLTVT
+436 ATFIQTSGPPLTVT

-537 DNDGVTSLT
+537 DSDGVTALT

-663 PNEAGQFVTVDVNDL
+663 PNEAGEFVTVDVNDL

-693 SDGGNVYDWHIDGVL
+693 SDGGDVYDWHIDGVL

-796 DVEYDEEWVIT
+796 DVEYDEAWVIT

-812 VTESADYAEWV
+812 VAESADYAEWV

-912 DSHGSGA
+912 DSHGNGA

-939 MGDITVREVTAP
+939 MGDITVREVTSP

-976 TIGITNSADSGAY
+976 TIGITNSTDSGAY

-1132 RQRLAGAIFSLIA
+1132 RQRLAGAIFSLIP
-1145 VDDNGVPLPDAVS
+1145 VDDNGVPLSGAVS

>member
-1 MEHSHMHKTDKTGN
+1 MHKTDKTGN

-27 LLLSVLRAFGSVTE
+27 LLLSVFRGLGSVTE

-126 VQATQE
+126 VQTTQE
-132 GSTDADYPWIGGVG
+132 GSTEADYPWIGGIG

-181 SRNTRQISKT
+181 SRNIRQLSKT

-196 YTSVVETSLTT
+196 YTAVVETSLTT
-207 NNLQSSYY
+207 GNLQSSYY
-215 LRYNTNGST
+215 LRYNTTGST
-224 TSFSSSAGASG
+224 TSFSSTAGTSG

-297 HWEDGDGNT
+297 HWEDGDGST

-421 GTAYTGGTAVTINSD
+421 GTAYTGGSAVTINGD
-436 AAFIQTSGPPLTVT
+436 ATFIQTSGPPLTVT

-499 NVTNR
+499 NVPNR
-504 YGSVYFAGWQTE
+504 YGSAYFAGWQTE

-537 DNDGVTSLT
+537 DSDGVTALT

-584 YVGGIDGEIGS
+584 YVGGIDSEIGS

-609 AVEMTADTTYLAND
+609 AISMTADTTYLAND
-623 RLIRAMYGS
+623 RLIRAMFGS

-663 PNEAGQFVTVDVNDL
+663 PNEAGEFVTVDVNDL

-796 DVEYDEEWVIT
+796 DVEYDEAWVIT
-807 EYPPQ
+807 EYPPR
-812 VTESADYAEWV
+812 VAESADYAEWV

-845 VTHATDLEDPEWLR
+845 VTHATDLENPEWLR

-902 YDAETGLYVF
+902 YDAETGVYVF
-912 DSHGSGA
+912 DSHGNGA

-939 MGDITVREVTAP
+939 MGDITVREVTSP

-976 TIGITNSADSGAY
+976 TIGISNSADSNAY

-1132 RQRLAGAIFSLIA
+1132 RQRLAGAIFSLIP
-1145 VDDNGVPLPDAVS
+1145 VDDNGVPLSGAVS

>member
-1 MEHSHMHKTDKTGN
+1 MHKTEKTGN

-21 VALGVL
+21 AALGVL

-62 YINDVLVCR
+62 YINDVLICR

-112 GNVRGILVLNKDLR
+112 DNVRGILVLNKDLR

-132 GSTDADYPWIGGVG
+132 GGAETDYPWIGGIG
-146 LLAVNDTPS
+146 LLAINDTPS
-155 TATNAINFYIRLDG
+155 SATNAINFYIRLDG
-169 NITCIGSKTLTT
+169 NITCIGSKTLT
-181 SRNTRQISKT
+181 SRNTRQILKT
-191 NVVSA
+191 DVVSA
-196 YTSVVETSLTT
+196 YASVVETRSLSTST
-207 NNLQSSYY
+207 LQSSGYY

-224 TSFSSSAGASG
+224 TSFTSTAGT
-235 SNLTFGNGS
+235 SNSYLTFGNS
-244 NARYALLTSRSGNTY
+244 NRARHALLCSSSG

-265 TLTLDYSAAVGG
+265 TLTLDYSDASGG
-277 SSFYYVESGLGYTLP
+277 SSFRYVESGLGYTLP
-292 TLNGY
+292 TLDGY
-297 HWEDGDGNT
+297 HWEDSSGST
-306 VTSVTVTRPT
+306 VTSVTVTAPT
-316 TVYARPDACTVI
+316 TVYARPNTCTVI
-328 YYVDGMEYARDEG
+328 YYVDGMEYARDEN
-341 LLPNRAYTLRDVPSG
+341 LRPNTAYTLWDVPSG

-366 VRKSGAQMT
+366 VRKSGTQMT
-375 LTGSMTFHAVKY
+375 LSRSMTFHAVKY
-387 VTVTFRHLDGSTSTQ
+387 VTVIFRHLDGSTSTQ

-408 QLILPGGYWSDEA
+408 QLILPSGYWSDEA
-421 GTAYTGGTAVTINSD
+421 GTAYTGGSAVTISGD
-436 AAFIQTSGPPLTVT
+436 TTFTQTSGPPLTVA

-462 APATIPNIVGASSY
+462 APSTIPNIVGANRY
-476 TVAADASHM
+476 TVAADGSHM

-499 NVTNR
+499 NVPSR

-537 DNDGVTSLT
+537 DNDGVTALT

-584 YVGGIDGEIGS
+584 FVGGIDSELIS
-595 GASSGY
+595 SAASNM
-601 VDALNEKY
+601 DTLNEKY
-609 AVEMTADTTYLAND
+609 AVEMTDDTTYLAND
-623 RLIRAMYGS
+623 KLIRAMYGS
-632 DTAPWLAELPH
+632 DTAPWLAELPN
-643 DNDIFQQL
+643 DNDIFRQL

-663 PNEAGQFVTVDVNDL
+663 PNEAGEFVTVDVNDL

-685 RWYAFKAC
+685 RWYVFKVC
-693 SDGGNVYDWHIDGVL
+693 SDGSDVYDWHVDGVL

-730 AKDGFFIH
+730 ARDGFFIH
-738 AANAAGDKR
+738 AVNEAQDTR
-747 YIMTITAPAD
+747 YIMTITAPTAD
-757 AERTAILDRLGLSAS
+757 DRAAILDRLSLSAS
-772 QITDWLTPI
+772 QVTGWLTPI

-796 DVEYDEEWVIT
+796 DVEYDEAWVIT

-812 VTESADYAEWV
+812 VAESADYAEWV
-823 VVDSSASNQSASGT
+823 VVDSSAANQSGSGT
-837 GGTVEIRG
+837 GDTVEFRG
-845 VTHATDLEDPEWLR
+845 VTHATDLENPEWLR

-883 ALSGA
+883 ALAGA

-912 DSHGSGA
+912 DSNGKGA

-939 MGDITVREVTAP
+939 MGDITVREVTSP
-951 EGYGAV
+951 DGYGAV
-957 GDVTIGYTEDTD
+957 GDVTIGYTQDTD

-976 TIGITNSADSGAY
+976 VIGITNSADSSAY

-994 GLLVIRNSSAPT
+994 GLLVIQNSSAPT

-1038 AILQSSGQSAT
+1038 AILQGSSQSAT

-1077 IRELRVGSEN
+1077 IRELKVGSEN

-1121 MLYLDKWDMTG
+1121 MLYLEKWDMTG

-1158 KTAVTGAD
+1158 KTAVTGTD
-1166 GSLRFDNLRHNT
+1166 GSLRFDNLRYNT

-1190 YIPYDTPAYL
+1190 YIPCDTPAYL
-1200 TLGEDGRITVESHGY
+1200 TLGEDGRVTVESHGY
-1215 VSAAAT
+1215 VSASAT

-1236 DTGGSGL
+1236 ETGGSGP

-1261 ILSRRRRGEGSNG
+1261 ILSRRRRGEGYNG

>member
-1 MEHSHMHKTDKTGN
+1 M
-15 KRIWLF
+15 
-21 VALGVL
+21 A
-27 LLLSVLRAFGSVTE
+27 A
-41 ALALEQQ
+41 
-48 PRCGMTEHLHTESC
+48 
-62 YINDVLVCR
+62 
-71 QKAHTHSDS
+71 
-80 CYPLLLADNDINQL
+80 
-94 LTQIASTRDRSLE
+94 
-107 SLLRS
+107 
-112 GNVRGILVLNKDLR
+112 
-126 VQATQE
+126 
-132 GSTDADYPWIGGVG
+132 
-146 LLAVNDTPS
+146 
-155 TATNAINFYIRLDG
+155 
-169 NITCIGSKTLTT
+169 
-181 SRNTRQISKT
+181 
-191 NVVSA
+191 
-196 YTSVVETSLTT
+196 
-207 NNLQSSYY
+207 
-215 LRYNTNGST
+215 
-224 TSFSSSAGASG
+224 
-235 SNLTFGNGS
+235 
-244 NARYALLTSRSGNTY
+244 ARYALLTSRSGNTY

-306 VTSVTVTRPT
+306 VTTVTITRPT

-328 YYVDGMEYARDEG
+328 YYVDGMEYARDEN
-341 LLPNRAYTLRDVPSG
+341 LRPNTAYTLRDVPDG
-356 WEGWRGDDGV
+356 WEGWRGDDGT
-366 VRKSGAQMT
+366 VRKTGTQMT

-408 QLILPGGYWSDEA
+408 QLTLPGGYWSDEA
-421 GTAYTGGTAVTINSD
+421 GTAYTGGSAVTINGD
-436 AAFIQTSGPPLTVT
+436 ATFIQTSGPPLTVT

-476 TVAADASHM
+476 TVAADGSHM
-485 VSRVSARTVTCAFT
+485 VSRVSGRTVTCAFT

-516 TGEIIQ
+516 TGEIILP
-522 SDAQLTWDELKLYDA
+522 DAQLTWDELKLYDA

-584 YVGGIDGEIGS
+584 YVGGIDSEIGS

-601 VDALNEKY
+601 VNALNEKY

-623 RLIRAMYGS
+623 RLIRAMFGS

-663 PNEAGQFVTVDVNDL
+663 PNEAGEFVTVDVNDL

-693 SDGGNVYDWHIDGVL
+693 SDGGNVYDWHVDGVL

-730 AKDGFFIH
+730 ARDGFFIH
-738 AANAAGDKR
+738 AVNEAQDTR
-747 YIMTITAPAD
+747 YIMTITDPTD
-757 AERTAILDRLGLSAS
+757 DERAAILDRLGLSAS
-772 QITDWLTPI
+772 QITGWLTPI

-796 DVEYDEEWVIT
+796 DVEYDEAWVIT

-812 VTESADYAEWV
+812 VAESADYAEWV
-823 VVDSSASNQSASGT
+823 VVDSSASNQSASGI

-902 YDAETGLYVF
+902 YDAETGLYIF
-912 DSHGSGA
+912 DSHGNGSI
-919 VDTLVCDGYT
+919 DTLVCDGYT

-957 GDVTIGYTEDTD
+957 GDVTIGYTQDTD

-1087 CKSDYTFPNW
+1087 CKSDYSFPNW

-1132 RQRLAGAIFSLIA
+1132 RQRLAGAIFSLIP
-1145 VDDNGVPLPDAVS
+1145 VDDDGVSLSGAVS
-1158 KTAVTGAD
+1158 KTAVTGTD

-1200 TLGEDGRITVESHGY
+1200 TLGEDGRVTVEAHGY

-1261 ILSRRRRGEGSNG
+1261 ILSRRRRGAGSNG

>member
-1 MEHSHMHKTDKTGN
+1 MEQSHVHKTDKTGN

-27 LLLSVLRAFGSVTE
+27 LLLSVFRALGFVTE

-71 QKAHTHSDS
+71 QKAHTHSDN

-126 VQATQE
+126 VQTTQE
-132 GSTDADYPWIGGVG
+132 DNAEADYPWIGGVG

-155 TATNAINFYIRLDG
+155 TASNAINFYIRLDG

-181 SRNTRQISKT
+181 SRNIRQLSKT
-191 NVVSA
+191 NAVSA
-196 YTSVVETSLTT
+196 YTAVVEASLTT
-207 NNLQSSYY
+207 GNLQSSYY
-215 LRYNTNGST
+215 LRYNTTGST
-224 TSFSSSAGASG
+224 TSFSSTAGASG

-244 NARYALLTSRSGNTY
+244 SARYALLTSRSGNTY

-306 VTSVTVTRPT
+306 VTTVTITRPT

-328 YYVDGMEYARDEG
+328 YYVDGMEYARDEN
-341 LLPNRAYTLRDVPSG
+341 LRPNTAYTLRDVPDG
-356 WEGWRGDDGV
+356 WEGWRGDDGT
-366 VRKSGAQMT
+366 VRKTGTQMT

-408 QLILPGGYWSDEA
+408 QLTLPGGYWSDEA
-421 GTAYTGGTAVTINSD
+421 GTAYTGGSAVTINGD
-436 AAFIQTSGPPLTVT
+436 ATFIQTSGPPLTVT

-476 TVAADASHM
+476 TVAADGSHM
-485 VSRVSARTVTCAFT
+485 VSRVSGRTVTCAFT

-516 TGEIIQ
+516 TGEIILP
-522 SDAQLTWDELKLYDA
+522 DAQLTWDELKLYDA

-584 YVGGIDGEIGS
+584 YVGGIDSEIGS

-601 VDALNEKY
+601 VNALNEKY
-609 AVEMTADTTYLAND
+609 AVEMTADTTYLVND
-623 RLIRAMYGS
+623 RLIRAMFGS

-663 PNEAGQFVTVDVNDL
+663 PNEAGEFVTVDVNDL

-693 SDGGNVYDWHIDGVL
+693 SDGGNVYDWHVDGVL

-730 AKDGFFIH
+730 ARDGFFIH
-738 AANAAGDKR
+738 AVNEAQDTR
-747 YIMTITAPAD
+747 YIMTITDPTD
-757 AERTAILDRLGLSAS
+757 DERAAILDRLGLSAS
-772 QITDWLTPI
+772 QITGWLTPI

-796 DVEYDEEWVIT
+796 DVEYDEAWVIT

-812 VTESADYAEWV
+812 VAESADYAEWV
-823 VVDSSASNQSASGT
+823 VVDSSASNQSASGI

-912 DSHGSGA
+912 DSHGNGSI
-919 VDTLVCDGYT
+919 DTLVCDGYT

-939 MGDITVREVTAP
+939 MGDITV
-951 EGYGAV
+951 
-957 GDVTIGYTEDTD
+957 
-969 GDGVPDS
+969 
-976 TIGITNSADSGAY
+976 
-989 ARYDS
+989 
-994 GLLVIRNSSAPT
+994 
-1006 RVTAVKRWNCADS
+1006 
-1019 EREDVVMQLL
+1019 REDVVMQLL

-1087 CKSDYTFPNW
+1087 CKSDYSFPNW

-1132 RQRLAGAIFSLIA
+1132 RQRLAGAIFSLIP
-1145 VDDNGVPLPDAVS
+1145 VDDDGVSLSGAVS
-1158 KTAVTGAD
+1158 KTAVTGTD

-1200 TLGEDGRITVESHGY
+1200 TLGEDGRVTVEAHGY

-1261 ILSRRRRGEGSNG
+1261 ILSRRRRGEGANG

>member
-1 MEHSHMHKTDKTGN
+1 M
-15 KRIWLF
+15 
-21 VALGVL
+21 
-27 LLLSVLRAFGSVTE
+27 
-41 ALALEQQ
+41 
-48 PRCGMTEHLHTESC
+48 
-62 YINDVLVCR
+62 
-71 QKAHTHSDS
+71 
-80 CYPLLLADNDINQL
+80 
-94 LTQIASTRDRSLE
+94 
-107 SLLRS
+107 
-112 GNVRGILVLNKDLR
+112 
-126 VQATQE
+126 
-132 GSTDADYPWIGGVG
+132 
-146 LLAVNDTPS
+146 
-155 TATNAINFYIRLDG
+155 
-169 NITCIGSKTLTT
+169 
-181 SRNTRQISKT
+181 
-191 NVVSA
+191 
-196 YTSVVETSLTT
+196 
-207 NNLQSSYY
+207 
-215 LRYNTNGST
+215 
-224 TSFSSSAGASG
+224 
-235 SNLTFGNGS
+235 
-244 NARYALLTSRSGNTY
+244 
-259 TPIDFY
+259 
-265 TLTLDYSAAVGG
+265 
-277 SSFYYVESGLGYTLP
+277 
-292 TLNGY
+292 
-297 HWEDGDGNT
+297 
-306 VTSVTVTRPT
+306 
-316 TVYARPDACTVI
+316 
-328 YYVDGMEYARDEG
+328 
-341 LLPNRAYTLRDVPSG
+341 
-356 WEGWRGDDGV
+356 
-366 VRKSGAQMT
+366 
-375 LTGSMTFHAVKY
+375 
-387 VTVTFRHLDGSTSTQ
+387 
-402 QVLQGD
+402 
-408 QLILPGGYWSDEA
+408 
-421 GTAYTGGTAVTINSD
+421 
-436 AAFIQTSGPPLTVT
+436 T

-476 TVAADASHM
+476 TVAADGSHM
-485 VSRVSARTVTCAFT
+485 VSRVSGRTVTCAFT

-516 TGEIIQ
+516 TGEIILP
-522 SDAQLTWDELKLYDA
+522 DAQLTWDELKLYDA

-584 YVGGIDGEIGS
+584 YVGGIDSEIGS

-601 VDALNEKY
+601 VNALNEKY

-623 RLIRAMYGS
+623 RLIRAMFGS

-663 PNEAGQFVTVDVNDL
+663 PNEAGEFVTVDVNDL

-693 SDGGNVYDWHIDGVL
+693 SDGGNVYDWHVDGVL

-730 AKDGFFIH
+730 ARDGFFIH
-738 AANAAGDKR
+738 AVNEAQDTR
-747 YIMTITAPAD
+747 YIMTITDPTD
-757 AERTAILDRLGLSAS
+757 DERAAILDRLGLSAS
-772 QITDWLTPI
+772 QITGWLTPI

-796 DVEYDEEWVIT
+796 DVEYDEAWVIT

-812 VTESADYAEWV
+812 VAESADYAEWV
-823 VVDSSASNQSASGT
+823 VVDSSASNQSASGI

-902 YDAETGLYVF
+902 YDAETGLYIF
-912 DSHGSGA
+912 DSHGNGSI
-919 VDTLVCDGYT
+919 DTLVCDGYT

-957 GDVTIGYTEDTD
+957 GDVTIGYTQDTD

-1087 CKSDYTFPNW
+1087 CKSDYSFPNW

-1132 RQRLAGAIFSLIA
+1132 RQRLAGAIFSLIP
-1145 VDDNGVPLPDAVS
+1145 VDDDGVPLSGAVS

-1200 TLGEDGRITVESHGY
+1200 TLGEDGRVTVEAHGY

-1261 ILSRRRRGEGSNG
+1261 ILSRRRRGAGSNG

>member
-1 MEHSHMHKTDKTGN
+1 MG
-15 KRIWLF
+15 
-21 VALGVL
+21 
-27 LLLSVLRAFGSVTE
+27 
-41 ALALEQQ
+41 
-48 PRCGMTEHLHTESC
+48 
-62 YINDVLVCR
+62 
-71 QKAHTHSDS
+71 
-80 CYPLLLADNDINQL
+80 
-94 LTQIASTRDRSLE
+94 
-107 SLLRS
+107 
-112 GNVRGILVLNKDLR
+112 
-126 VQATQE
+126 
-132 GSTDADYPWIGGVG
+132 
-146 LLAVNDTPS
+146 
-155 TATNAINFYIRLDG
+155 
-169 NITCIGSKTLTT
+169 
-181 SRNTRQISKT
+181 
-191 NVVSA
+191 
-196 YTSVVETSLTT
+196 
-207 NNLQSSYY
+207 
-215 LRYNTNGST
+215 
-224 TSFSSSAGASG
+224 
-235 SNLTFGNGS
+235 
-244 NARYALLTSRSGNTY
+244 
-259 TPIDFY
+259 
-265 TLTLDYSAAVGG
+265 
-277 SSFYYVESGLGYTLP
+277 
-292 TLNGY
+292 
-297 HWEDGDGNT
+297 
-306 VTSVTVTRPT
+306 
-316 TVYARPDACTVI
+316 
-328 YYVDGMEYARDEG
+328 
-341 LLPNRAYTLRDVPSG
+341 
-356 WEGWRGDDGV
+356 
-366 VRKSGAQMT
+366 
-375 LTGSMTFHAVKY
+375 Y

-408 QLILPGGYWSDEA
+408 QLTLPGGYWSDEA
-421 GTAYTGGTAVTINSD
+421 GTAYTGGSAVTINGD
-436 AAFIQTSGPPLTVT
+436 ATFIQTSGPPLTVT

-476 TVAADASHM
+476 TVAADGSHM
-485 VSRVSARTVTCAFT
+485 VSWVSGRTVTCAFT

-516 TGEIIQ
+516 TGEIILP
-522 SDAQLTWDELKLYDA
+522 DAQLTWDELKLYDA

-584 YVGGIDGEIGS
+584 YVGGIDSEIGS

-601 VDALNEKY
+601 VNALNEKY

-623 RLIRAMYGS
+623 RLIRAMFGS

-663 PNEAGQFVTVDVNDL
+663 PNEAGEFVTVDVNDL

-693 SDGGNVYDWHIDGVL
+693 SDGDVYDWHVDGVL

-730 AKDGFFIH
+730 ARDGFFIH
-738 AANAAGDKR
+738 AVNEAQDTR
-747 YIMTITAPAD
+747 YIMTITDPTD
-757 AERTAILDRLGLSAS
+757 DERAAILDRLGLSAS
-772 QITDWLTPI
+772 QITGWLTPI

-796 DVEYDEEWVIT
+796 DVEYDEAWVIT

-812 VTESADYAEWV
+812 VAESADYAEWV
-823 VVDSSASNQSASGT
+823 VVDSSASNQSASGI
-837 GGTVEIRG
+837 GGTVEVRG

-902 YDAETGLYVF
+902 YDAETGLYIF
-912 DSHGSGA
+912 DSHGSGSI
-919 VDTLVCDGYT
+919 DTLVCDGYT

-957 GDVTIGYTEDTD
+957 GDVTIGYTQDTD
-969 GDGVPDS
+969 GDGVPDNA
-976 TIGITNSADSGAY
+976 IGITNSADSGAY

-1087 CKSDYTFPNW
+1087 CKSDYSFPNW

-1132 RQRLAGAIFSLIA
+1132 RQRLAGAIFSLIP
-1145 VDDNGVPLPDAVS
+1145 VDDDGVPLPGAVS
-1158 KTAVTGAD
+1158 KTAVTGTD

-1200 TLGEDGRITVESHGY
+1200 TLGEDGRVTVEAHGY

-1261 ILSRRRRGEGSNG
+1261 ILSRRRRGEGANG

>member
-1 MEHSHMHKTDKTGN
+1 MG
-15 KRIWLF
+15 
-21 VALGVL
+21 
-27 LLLSVLRAFGSVTE
+27 
-41 ALALEQQ
+41 
-48 PRCGMTEHLHTESC
+48 
-62 YINDVLVCR
+62 
-71 QKAHTHSDS
+71 
-80 CYPLLLADNDINQL
+80 
-94 LTQIASTRDRSLE
+94 
-107 SLLRS
+107 
-112 GNVRGILVLNKDLR
+112 
-126 VQATQE
+126 
-132 GSTDADYPWIGGVG
+132 
-146 LLAVNDTPS
+146 
-155 TATNAINFYIRLDG
+155 
-169 NITCIGSKTLTT
+169 
-181 SRNTRQISKT
+181 
-191 NVVSA
+191 
-196 YTSVVETSLTT
+196 
-207 NNLQSSYY
+207 
-215 LRYNTNGST
+215 
-224 TSFSSSAGASG
+224 
-235 SNLTFGNGS
+235 
-244 NARYALLTSRSGNTY
+244 
-259 TPIDFY
+259 
-265 TLTLDYSAAVGG
+265 
-277 SSFYYVESGLGYTLP
+277 
-292 TLNGY
+292 
-297 HWEDGDGNT
+297 
-306 VTSVTVTRPT
+306 
-316 TVYARPDACTVI
+316 
-328 YYVDGMEYARDEG
+328 
-341 LLPNRAYTLRDVPSG
+341 
-356 WEGWRGDDGV
+356 
-366 VRKSGAQMT
+366 
-375 LTGSMTFHAVKY
+375 Y

-408 QLILPGGYWSDEA
+408 QLTLPGGYWSDEA
-421 GTAYTGGTAVTINSD
+421 GTAYTGGSAVTINGD
-436 AAFIQTSGPPLTVT
+436 ATFIQTSGPPLTVT

-476 TVAADASHM
+476 TVAADGSHM
-485 VSRVSARTVTCAFT
+485 VSRVSGRTVTCAFT

-516 TGEIIQ
+516 TGEIILP
-522 SDAQLTWDELKLYDA
+522 DAQLTWDELKLYDA

-584 YVGGIDGEIGS
+584 YVGGIDSEIGS

-623 RLIRAMYGS
+623 RLIRAMFGS

-663 PNEAGQFVTVDVNDL
+663 PNEAGEFVTVDVNDL

-693 SDGGNVYDWHIDGVL
+693 SDGGNVYDWHVDGVL

-730 AKDGFFIH
+730 ARDGFFIH
-738 AANAAGDKR
+738 AVNEAQDTR
-747 YIMTITAPAD
+747 YIMTITDPTD
-757 AERTAILDRLGLSAS
+757 DERAAILDRLGLSAS
-772 QITDWLTPI
+772 QITGWLTPI

-796 DVEYDEEWVIT
+796 DVEYDEAWVIT

-812 VTESADYAEWV
+812 VAESADYAEWV
-823 VVDSSASNQSASGT
+823 VVDSSASNQSASGI

-902 YDAETGLYVF
+902 YDADTGLYVF
-912 DSHGSGA
+912 DSHGNGSI
-919 VDTLVCDGYT
+919 DTLVCDGYT

-957 GDVTIGYTEDTD
+957 GDVTIGYTQDTD

-1087 CKSDYTFPNW
+1087 CKSDYSFPNW

-1132 RQRLAGAIFSLIA
+1132 RQRLAGAIFSLIP
-1145 VDDNGVPLPDAVS
+1145 VDDDGVPLSGAVS
-1158 KTAVTGAD
+1158 KTAVTGTD

-1200 TLGEDGRITVESHGY
+1200 TLGEDGRVTVEAHGY
-1215 VSAAAT
+1215 VSAAAI

-1261 ILSRRRRGEGSNG
+1261 ILSRRRRGAGSNG